1 MPILAGGPIGITA
14 LPSKKSQQTLQQRYN
29 QSYFSGLRGLS
40 ANDRAEWEKQYAREI
55 QGMDDVQKDNL
66 FRNTVFKNIFGNSD
80 NKEDQ
85 QIFNNRSS
93 LTKGERD
100 EYVAKKALSSD
111 LDARSAL
118 QESPT
123 SVWSFL
129 FDTDYRSALIDAKV
143 TGGDTMRQQAYS
155 YLENKSAQLYDT
167 YYNQLD
173 ALDSET
179 FGRYLKDFEALSGEV
194 SPMYKEY
201 NGTDKLSMST
211 EEKKQAL
218 ATYLANEAVGGSQ
231 FAAKALG
238 NYYQNTVA
246 NNQSFLEK
254 AWNSDAQFIDSAAGM
269 VIRAAGM
276 AGGAIGIGL
285 EDGESW
291 LENVID
297 NAVTRYGDRVATTN
311 SWSTSEQERLESLG
325 LSDNPILNTVE
336 QQNSLFSANTPFEL
350 FGQYGFTVASTILS
364 FGVSGAVNAAAKGAA
379 WLGKVAMGGKTLNAS
394 AKGAAFLRGV
404 INARSIGSILV
415 PGAIG
420 SVEGGMNAAMT
431 RQETIEG
438 LEADIQNRY
447 AAKVDADIDAYAKQH
462 NMSQEQVDY
471 LKSNPKARA
480 QFEGKYA
487 ADIEADKQAAKE
499 SATTA
504 MYYDFWT
511 NSVINGMVNAT
522 WQAGQQAPRVQNAL
536 RKIGI
541 GGNNSVGDAVDV
553 VRQGDRWVAQAKQMT
568 KGQAFKGRLK
578 EALSEGFEE
587 YKQDISS
594 AFGQAYAEDKM
605 QQYIDNKYGANPGA
619 TAAQNDFWQSFAAGI
634 QAAGNTAI
642 SFDAIKDGFYG
653 ALSTAMGGPNIG
665 MKQGANGNMTAK
677 GITWRSAFTPLFSNT
692 EVNAVNQQ
700 RERMAEHFNTYFSDE
715 SMQRAL
721 FNAGGTAEWLTQYQE
736 AIESNDEKA
745 ARDARV
751 GQMFSNIITLND
763 LEGTGYHEAVV
774 ANLQARANFNA
785 QNLQDPESEES
796 KAVDQFMASAQNRTQ
811 NISREEALQT
821 IQKNANEM
829 LDMMGMV
836 SKETKSIEKI
846 FGENIDQ
853 DVKASMVFNKVAI
866 EDYKKRIGQL
876 DEEIAQ
882 VTTEL
887 NSQEGAAPSSALSNK
902 GKRLIARFGSLSN
915 AVTELSK
922 LEEQKSELEQVV
934 REMSEEQKK
943 GTLPQEDQATLTM
956 AESYAR
962 ELDKNIKSIKSAQE
976 DYSFNAQHQ
985 AVERE
990 GITYNDPVDTTVLSA
1005 SEIMSLSASDR
1016 AFMLDPKHRDRY
1028 SQEQQA
1034 EIDKVNSVGTSIHQ
1048 DFTKKIA
1055 DRNRIERDYRAA
1067 MNSQFALMYSPK
1079 ALNRYVAKVKYQAQ
1093 QRMLQKK
1100 NEELLDIAT
1109 NGNYWQFSERLDDIY
1124 NRGDEAEIAAVEDM
1138 LTNQSYKGKWYDFP
1152 QEARDMF
1159 ERYSREN
1166 ERKAEIYDW
1175 AEKNG
1180 VFEENDPR
1188 ADVFAATLDYL
1199 SNSGVDVTD
1208 VEAGAE
1214 KLLDYDRAAAEDG
1227 EDTPLYFEQHLA
1239 RANEKAPIEGQV
1251 TGYNSIEETVQTYR
1265 DIMGRYNS
1273 EREQKDLNNEEI
1285 VPTETPTE
1293 ASEPAAIP
1301 DPTPAGPTIF
1311 DIGGS
1316 TPEAGHMTEDG
1327 EIVGNPTVSDMVKQ
1341 GEVETP
1347 AAPVET
1353 PVETTQSSS
1362 VIDTF
1367 IENSNEEVG
1376 KAAEVALRVAENTPS
1391 FTAEAKEQVR
1401 TLIEGLS
1408 ANSFDTVQEFADAI
1422 TARANALDSRAE
1434 SNETQVPDLL
1444 RHVVAKVLK
1453 SQSDKERID
1462 TPSPRVNAPVSP
1474 FFDKR
1479 RRAIRT
1485 QARKMNYQF
1494 IVGNPESGML
1504 TSMNIAYLRQSHPD
1518 TPIVRYYDKYG
1529 IEDALRDG
1537 VLTRDSEVMFITDDT
1552 LTEEVKSS
1560 MESKGLGYTENDL
1573 PIIAVVES
1581 STGPLTINVNGQ
1593 DKHFQPVSVMSA
1605 TGVEYSPGSKNMAPI
1620 RRLAA
1625 GNTGISLVKNTD
1637 GSPIV
1642 TKLFKPIVAATSFD
1656 SSRKGQEN
1664 NNVLDVGQN
1673 DLSEQEKGTP
1683 MGYQKAKRNFL
1694 KRLGIVK
1701 IGDNRKKLV
1710 FQQDKLNGGT
1720 QPIDI
1725 FTAPVQ
1731 KTQNRKGQTILQVR
1745 DNADELISFNSRT
1758 RRAAKTIAN
1767 FIETFSDEEMSFAR
1781 DSDGQVVPL
1790 GDTEKLLN
1798 SMANTLEGQIS
1809 NYMNVSSRSG
1819 WHYSITATDQVVDDK
1834 KVYSIDLVNDDN
1846 SIAPIHL
1853 TTVHQG
1859 MTEEANKAAQ
1869 HEFLKNLLTDENG
1882 EVRMANEKDSFI
1894 KWQVPFPEVE
1904 NAAKGNKAAKENL
1917 SDIYDD
1923 GILEVSPTNV
1933 SFNYIIQGIALQ
1945 NPFKGDGSS
1954 VYTTVA
1960 NPTNASPS
1968 SPVNEPV
1975 VVSNGQVVK
1984 GDTVIDSDTG
1994 TVVQGEAAPAT
2005 NPAAERA
2012 KEVVDKIINDS
2023 KSITLAD
2030 DGSSYIDSKGTRYAR
2045 VTSIIAADERAGER
2059 FDPNSPWT
2067 TPSTNI
2073 GTGFDEFVR
2082 DFFAGELD
2090 NITTSQITTQLWN
2103 HLQNIGLSVSG
2114 GREMQKFLKTHNLQ
2128 SVQQAIESPE
2138 VQKEMDE
2145 IKKRA
2150 IADGTFMKA
2159 PNGKKSNLIEKQW
2172 LQVRTKAFKDWF
2184 GDWENNP
2191 SEASK
2196 VVDKKTGEPLVVYHG
2211 SKSIL
2216 KVFDPSKSESRQ
2228 YLSQQI
2234 KPTNFFSSDETVADF
2249 FALTEEQSL
2258 ASQISKSISIVLDAF
2273 AGEDVDADTLD
2284 DEVWTDAARRTG
2296 KSKEFVKDFW
2306 ENKVPREYKMYDEFG
2321 TTRMEDP
2328 NINKYK
2334 YNVFLNMKSPII
2346 LDAKGERADRFIKA
2360 NKEVLNNNDEVIII
2374 NINETVG
2381 NKDTATDYL
2390 VRNPNQI
2397 KSATKNIG
2405 TFSRTNDDITTFTT
2419 PQGEVYGFVDKEGN
2433 VYLDETKISPEHPI
2447 HEYTHLW
2454 DRIVQQKNPKLWNR
2468 GIELMKKTTL
2478 WNEILDSEH
2487 YGKAWQQ
2494 LGINGE
2500 RLDNLIASEVHA
2512 RLTGTKGEALLKELA
2527 NKKGQSNIISK
2538 LKSWLLDTWKT
2549 LGETFGVWNKEDLDN
2564 LTLEDF
2570 NHLTIRDFVKGY
2582 NPVTNTFQ
2590 DKVSNNVVT
2599 ELSEKYPNATEESLQ
2614 KFREELVSL
2623 RNNFI
2628 SNGLTIVP
2636 RDVTV
2641 TGQIEVADNNGKIH
2655 TINVAGTLDLLA
2667 YDGKGNFFIF
2677 DMKTNHSGINQHKR
2691 EKYARQLSLY
2701 KEFLEKKY
2709 GVQVKSLNIIP
2720 IGVAYPTPAGWRDG
2734 TANYSV
2740 SSEKANQLLIDGK
2753 EYKGANPTLQD
2764 TIAVP
2769 YEPLRVVYD
2778 RLTPSEKEMLSG
2790 IEETLNEGT
2799 GVVEAPVEP
2808 VTPIEAQVAD
2818 SEDMPINS
2826 TLGVGVDMSIGNSLF
2841 KDGFTGG
2848 RSWDIGGRLTPIPH
2862 HLQWNNLTQEQRN
2875 GLEAKHISEEAWSQ
2889 MEDQE
2894 MEQELDCLKT
2904 Q

>member
-29 QSYFSGLRGLS
+29 QSYFSGLGGLS

-55 QGMDDVQKDNL
+55 QGMDDVQKDNY

-143 TGGDTMRQQAYS
+143 TGGDTMRRQAYS
-155 YLENKSAQLYDT
+155 YLENKSAQLYNT

-179 FGRYLKDFEALSGEV
+179 FGRYLKDFEALSGEI

-218 ATYLANEAVGGSQ
+218 ATYLANEAVGGGQ

-238 NYYQNTVA
+238 EHYQNAVA
-246 NNQSFLEK
+246 ENQTELEK
-254 AWNSDAQFIDSAAGM
+254 GWNMVQQFKDSAVGMFIRAVGM
-269 VIRAAGM
+269 V
-276 AGGAIGIGL
+276 GGALTIGK
-285 EDGESW
+285 EDGEGYW
-291 LENVID
+291 ENVID

-311 SWSTSEQERLESLG
+311 SYDMGLLWDKTRNIFGANIQERESEQERLEAAG
-325 LSDNPILNTVE
+325 MSDNPILNTVA
-336 QQNSLFSANTPFEL
+336 QQNSLVSANTPYEL
-350 FGQYGFTVASTILS
+350 IGQYGFTASSSLLS
-364 FGVSGAVNAAAKGAA
+364 FGGSAALQGFTKGAA
-379 WLGKVAMGGKTLNAS
+379 WLGKVAMGGKTLNATS
-394 AKGAAFLRGV
+394 KGMTFLRGV
-404 INARSIGSILV
+404 IKARNIGNILI
-415 PGAIG
+415 PGAVG
-420 SVEGGMNAAMT
+420 TVEGGMNAAMT
-431 RQETIEG
+431 KQETLKG
-438 LEADIQNRY
+438 LEKDIQARY
-447 AAKVDADIDAYAKQH
+447 AAKVDADIDAYARGN
-462 NMSQEQVDY
+462 NMSQEQADY
-471 LKSNPKARA
+471 LKSNPQARA

-487 ADIEADKQAAKE
+487 ANIEADMKAAEE
-499 SATTA
+499 SANTA
-504 MYYDFWT
+504 MYYDFMT
-511 NSVINGMVNAT
+511 NSVINGLVNST
-522 WQAGQQAPRVQNAL
+522 WKAGLEAPRVQNAL
-536 RKIGI
+536 RKVGL
-541 GGNNSVGDAVDV
+541 GGGETPVSSAVRA
-553 VRQGDRWVAQAKQMT
+553 VREGDRWVAQAKQMT
-568 KGQAFKGRLK
+568 KGQVIKGRLK
-578 EALSEGFEE
+578 EALGEGFEE
-587 YKQDISS
+587 YTQDISS

-619 TAAQNDFWQSFAAGI
+619 TASQNDFWQSFAAGI
-634 QAAGNTAI
+634 RAAGDTAI
-642 SFDAIKDGFYG
+642 SSDAIKSGLYG
-653 ALSTAMGGPNIG
+653 VLSTAMGGPNIG

-677 GITWRSAFTPLFSNT
+677 GITWRSAFTPLWNNK
-692 EVNAVNQQ
+692 ERDAINQQ

-721 FNAGGTAEWLTQYQE
+721 FNAGGTSEWLAQYQQ

-751 GQMFSNIITLND
+751 GEMFSNIITLND
-763 LEGTGYHEAVV
+763 LEGTGYYEAVM
-774 ANLQARANFNA
+774 ANLQARANFDA

-853 DVKASMVFNKVAI
+853 DVKASMVFNKVVI

-887 NSQEGAAPSSALSNK
+887 NSQEGATPNSALSNK

-934 REMSEEQKK
+934 REMSREQKK
-943 GTLPQEDQATLTM
+943 GNLPQEDQATLAM

-1138 LTNQSYKGKWYDFP
+1138 LTNQSYKGKWYDSP

-1166 ERKAEIYDW
+1166 ERKAEIYNW
-1175 AEKNG
+1175 AERNE

-1199 SNSGVDVTD
+1199 SNSGVDITD

-1273 EREQKDLNNEEI
+1273 EREQRDLNNEEI
-1285 VPTETPTE
+1285 IPTETPTE
-1293 ASEPAAIP
+1293 ASEPAVIP

-1353 PVETTQSSS
+1353 PVETTQPSS

-1391 FTAEAKEQVR
+1391 FTAEAKEQVK

-1504 TSMNIAYLRQSHPD
+1504 TSMNIAYLRQSRPD

-1529 IEDALRDG
+1529 IEDALRNE

-1552 LTEEVKSS
+1552 LTDEVKSS
-1560 MESKGLGYTENDL
+1560 MESKGLGYTKDDL

-1581 STGPLTINVNGQ
+1581 STGPITINVNGQ

-1701 IGDNRKKLV
+1701 EGDSKEKLV
-1710 FQQDKLNGGT
+1710 FQQDKLNWET
-1720 QPIDI
+1720 QPIYI
-1725 FTAPVQ
+1725 FITPVQ

-1745 DNADELISFNSRT
+1745 DNIDELINFNSRT
-1758 RRAAKTIAN
+1758 RRAAKDISD
-1767 FIETFSDEEMSFAR
+1767 FIRTFSDEEMSFTR

-1809 NYMNVSSRSG
+1809 NYLNVSSRSG
-1819 WHYSITATDQVVDDK
+1819 WHYSITATDQVADGK

-1894 KWQVPFPEVE
+1894 KWQVPFTEVE

-1945 NPFKGDGSS
+1945 KPFKGDGSP

-2012 KEVVDKIINDS
+2012 KEIVNRIVSDS
-2023 KSITLAD
+2023 KSIKLSD
-2030 DGSSYIDSKGTRYAR
+2030 DDSAYVDGNGTRYAR

-2059 FDPNSPWT
+2059 FDPNSPWV

-2082 DFFAGELD
+2082 DFFAGKLD
-2090 NITTSQITTQLWN
+2090 NITTSPIATQLWN

-2114 GREMQKFLKTHNLQ
+2114 SRGMQEFLRTHNLQ

-2145 IKKRA
+2145 IKKKA

-2159 PNGKKSNLIEKQW
+2159 PN
-2172 LQVRTKAFKDWF
+2172 
-2184 GDWENNP
+2184 
-2191 SEASK
+2191 
-2196 VVDKKTGEPLVVYHG
+2196 
-2211 SKSIL
+2211 
-2216 KVFDPSKSESRQ
+2216 
-2228 YLSQQI
+2228 
-2234 KPTNFFSSDETVADF
+2234 
-2249 FALTEEQSL
+2249 
-2258 ASQISKSISIVLDAF
+2258 
-2273 AGEDVDADTLD
+2273 
-2284 DEVWTDAARRTG
+2284 
-2296 KSKEFVKDFW
+2296 
-2306 ENKVPREYKMYDEFG
+2306 
-2321 TTRMEDP
+2321 
-2328 NINKYK
+2328 
-2334 YNVFLNMKSPII
+2334 
-2346 LDAKGERADRFIKA
+2346 
-2360 NKEVLNNNDEVIII
+2360 
-2374 NINETVG
+2374 
-2381 NKDTATDYL
+2381 
-2390 VRNPNQI
+2390 PNQI
-2397 KSATKNIG
+2397 KSATDNVG
-2405 TFSRTNDDITTFTT
+2405 TFSRTNNDITTYTT

-2454 DRIVQQKNPKLWNR
+2454 DRIVQQKNSKLWNR
-2468 GIELMKKTTL
+2468 GVELMKQTTL

-2628 SNGLTIVP
+2628 LNGLTIVP

-2677 DMKTNHSGINQHKR
+2677 DMKTNHSEINQHKR

-2720 IGVAYPTPAGWRDG
+2720 IGVSYPTPVGWKDG
-2734 TANYSV
+2734 TADYSV
-2740 SSEKANQLLIDGK
+2740 SPEKANQLLIDGK
-2753 EYKGANPTLQD
+2753 EYRGANPTLQD

-2769 YEPLRVVYD
+2769 YTPLRVVYD

-2790 IEETLNEGT
+2790 IEKTLNEGT

-2826 TLGVGVDMSIGNSLF
+2826 TLGVGVDMSVGDSLF
-2841 KDGFTGG
+2841 KDDFTGG
-2848 RSWDIGGRLTPIPH
+2848 MSWDIGGRLTPIPH

-2894 MEQELDCLKT
+2894 MEQELGCL
-2904 Q
+2904 

>member
-55 QGMDDVQKDNL
+55 QGMDDVQKDNY
-66 FRNTVFKNIFGNSD
+66 FRNTIFKNIFGNSD

-118 QESPT
+118 QKSPT

-155 YLENKSAQLYDT
+155 YLENKSAQLYNT

-179 FGRYLKDFEALSGEV
+179 FGRYLKDFEALSGEI

-231 FAAKALG
+231 FAAEALG

-254 AWNSDAQFIDSAAGM
+254 AWNSGAQFIDSAAGM

-276 AGGAIGIGL
+276 AGGAVGIGL
-285 EDGESW
+285 EDDESW

-350 FGQYGFTVASTILS
+350 FGQYGFTAASNILS
-364 FGVSGAVNAAAKGAA
+364 FGASGAVNAATKGAA
-379 WLGKVAMGGKTLNAS
+379 WLGKAAMGGKTLNAS

-462 NMSQEQVDY
+462 NMSQEQADY
-471 LKSNPKARA
+471 LKSRPESRA

-511 NSVINGMVNAT
+511 NSVINGIVNAT

-587 YKQDISS
+587 YTQDISS

-665 MKQGANGNMTAK
+665 MKQGANGNMVAK

-853 DVKASMVFNKVAI
+853 DVKASMVFNKVVI

-887 NSQEGAAPSSALSNK
+887 NSQEGAAPNSALSNK

-922 LEEQKSELEQVV
+922 LEEQKSELEQVI

-1175 AEKNG
+1175 AERNG

-1199 SNSGVDVTD
+1199 SNSGVDITD

-1285 VPTETPTE
+1285 IPTETPTE
-1293 ASEPAAIP
+1293 ASEPAVIP

-1353 PVETTQSSS
+1353 PVETTQPSS

-1391 FTAEAKEQVR
+1391 FTAEAKEQVK

-1453 SQSDKERID
+1453 SQSDEKRID
-1462 TPSPRVNAPVSP
+1462 TPSTPRNTPVSP

-1485 QARKMNYQF
+1485 QARRMNYQF
-1494 IVGNPESGML
+1494 ILGNPNSGMI

-1529 IEDALRDG
+1529 IEDALRNE

-1552 LTEEVKSS
+1552 LTDEVKSS

-1581 STGPLTINVNGQ
+1581 STGPITINVNGQ

-1656 SSRKGQEN
+1656 LSRKGQEN

-1673 DLSEQEKGTP
+1673 DLNEQERGTP
-1683 MGYQKAKRNFL
+1683 LGYQKAKRNFL
-1694 KRLGIVK
+1694 KRLDVVK
-1701 IGDNRKKLV
+1701 VEDSRKKIRKKIV
-1710 FQQDKLNGGT
+1710 FKQDKLNGEILH
-1720 QPIDI
+1720 IDI
-1725 FTAPVQ
+1725 YTAPVQ
-1731 KTQNRKGQTILQVR
+1731 KTQNKKGQSISQVR
-1745 DNADELISFNSRT
+1745 DDADKLINFNSRT

-1767 FIETFSDEEMSFAR
+1767 FIDTFSDEEMSFSR
-1781 DSDGQVVPL
+1781 DSNGQIVPL
-1790 GDTEKLLN
+1790 GDTERLLN
-1798 SMANTLEGQIS
+1798 SMASTIENQVS
-1809 NYMNVSSRSG
+1809 NYLYISSKSG
-1819 WHYSITATDQVVDDK
+1819 WHYSVTATDQVVDGK

-1859 MTEEANKAAQ
+1859 MTEEANKSAQ

-1882 EVRMANEKDSFI
+1882 EVRMDNKRDSLV
-1894 KWQVPFPEVE
+1894 KWQVPASEVE
-1904 NAAKGNKAAKENL
+1904 KANKGNKEAKDNL

-1945 NPFKGDGSS
+1945 NPFKGDGSP

-2012 KEVVDKIINDS
+2012 KEIVGKIVNDS

-2030 DGSSYIDSKGTRYAR
+2030 GGSCYIDSKGTRYAR

-2059 FDPNSPWT
+2059 FDPNSPWV

-2082 DFFAGELD
+2082 DFFAGTIDLEDIYDYESEEKEKEAL
-2090 NITTSQITTQLWN
+2090 
-2103 HLQNIGLSVSG
+2103 GL
-2114 GREMQKFLKTHNLQ
+2114 K
-2128 SVQQAIESPE
+2128 PE
-2138 VQKEMDE
+2138 QRLLVRGKHKEW
-2145 IKKRA
+2145 RV
-2150 IADGTFMKA
+2150 
-2159 PNGKKSNLIEKQW
+2159 NGKKL
-2172 LQVRTKAFKDWF
+2172 
-2184 GDWENNP
+2184 
-2191 SEASK
+2191 
-2196 VVDKKTGEPLVVYHG
+2196 
-2211 SKSIL
+2211 
-2216 KVFDPSKSESRQ
+2216 
-2228 YLSQQI
+2228 
-2234 KPTNFFSSDETVADF
+2234 
-2249 FALTEEQSL
+2249 
-2258 ASQISKSISIVLDAF
+2258 
-2273 AGEDVDADTLD
+2273 
-2284 DEVWTDAARRTG
+2284 
-2296 KSKEFVKDFW
+2296 
-2306 ENKVPREYKMYDEFG
+2306 
-2321 TTRMEDP
+2321 
-2328 NINKYK
+2328 
-2334 YNVFLNMKSPII
+2334 
-2346 LDAKGERADRFIKA
+2346 
-2360 NKEVLNNNDEVIII
+2360 
-2374 NINETVG
+2374 
-2381 NKDTATDYL
+2381 
-2390 VRNPNQI
+2390 
-2397 KSATKNIG
+2397 
-2405 TFSRTNDDITTFTT
+2405 
-2419 PQGEVYGFVDKEGN
+2419 
-2433 VYLDETKISPEHPI
+2433 
-2447 HEYTHLW
+2447 
-2454 DRIVQQKNPKLWNR
+2454 
-2468 GIELMKKTTL
+2468 
-2478 WNEILDSEH
+2478 
-2487 YGKAWQQ
+2487 
-2494 LGINGE
+2494 
-2500 RLDNLIASEVHA
+2500 SEV
-2512 RLTGTKGEALLKELA
+2512 
-2527 NKKGQSNIISK
+2527 
-2538 LKSWLLDTWKT
+2538 
-2549 LGETFGVWNKEDLDN
+2549 
-2564 LTLEDF
+2564 
-2570 NHLTIRDFVKGY
+2570 
-2582 NPVTNTFQ
+2582 
-2590 DKVSNNVVT
+2590 
-2599 ELSEKYPNATEESLQ
+2599 YPNADEYQLTEFANQLTIL
-2614 KFREELVSL
+2614 K
-2623 RNNFI
+2623 NNLEV
-2628 SNGLTIVP
+2628 NGLTVVP

-2677 DMKTNHSGINQHKR
+2677 DMKTNHSEINQHKR

-2720 IGVAYPTPAGWRDG
+2720 IGVSYPTPVGWKDG
-2734 TANYSV
+2734 TADYSV

-2753 EYKGANPTLQD
+2753 EYRGANPTLQD

-2769 YEPLRVVYD
+2769 YTPLRVVYD

-2790 IEETLNEGT
+2790 IEKTLNEGT

-2826 TLGVGVDMSIGNSLF
+2826 TLGVGVDMSVGDSLF
-2841 KDGFTGG
+2841 KDDFTGG
-2848 RSWDIGGRLTPIPH
+2848 MSWDIGGRLTPIPH

-2894 MEQELDCLKT
+2894 MEQELGCL
-2904 Q
+2904 

>member
-1 MPILAGGPIGITA
+1 MPSTSWGGDAYAVMDLVNQLSAWITGS
-14 LPSKKSQQTLQQRYN
+14 PSQKKAADEFSQWRADQYKPYVSPEQMMRRY
-29 QSYFSGLRGLS
+29 YFSGYNSMSDDDKKLFDTRYPEIDRLS
-40 ANDRAEWEKQYAREI
+40 PEK
-55 QGMDDVQKDNL
+55 KDNF
-66 FRNTVFKNIFGNSD
+66 FRNKMFTEVFKNSKNP
-80 NKEDQ
+80 EDQ
-85 QIFNNRSS
+85 EIWANRHS
-93 LTKGERD
+93 LTKRERD
-100 EYVAKKALSSD
+100 DLFAKKAIAEDVDGVSN
-111 LDARSAL
+111 L
-118 QESPT
+118 QESST
-123 SVWSFL
+123 SFWGVSL
-129 FDTDYRSALIDAKV
+129 DPRYAYNIGLAKGNIGSGTARRQATDY
-143 TGGDTMRQQAYS
+143 
-155 YLENKSAQLYDT
+155 LESRGREIYNK
-167 YYNQLD
+167 YYN
-173 ALDSET
+173 
-179 FGRYLKDFEALSGEV
+179 ALSSMDEASLTKQLNNLDNFSGQV
-194 SPMYKEY
+194 SNIYSNY
-201 NGTDKLSMST
+201 AGTDKLKLSNDD
-211 EEKKQAL
+211 KKSIL
-218 ATYLANEAVGGSQ
+218 AQYLANEAVGGSQ

-238 NYYQNTVA
+238 EYYQNTVA
-246 NNQSFLEK
+246 SNQSWLEK
-254 AWNSDAQFIDSAAGM
+254 AWNSGAQFIDSAAGM

-285 EDGESW
+285 EDDESW

-336 QQNSLFSANTPFEL
+336 QQNSLFSANTPLEL
-350 FGQYGFTVASTILS
+350 FGQYGFTAASTILS
-364 FGVSGAVNAAAKGAA
+364 FGASGAVNAATKGAA
-379 WLGKVAMGGKTLNAS
+379 WLGKAAMGGKTLNAS

-404 INARSIGSILV
+404 TKARNIGNLLV

-431 RQETIEG
+431 KQETLKG

-487 ADIEADKQAAKE
+487 ADIEADKQAAQE
-499 SATTA
+499 SANTA

-511 NSVINGMVNAT
+511 NSIINGIVNAT

-796 KAVDQFMASAQNRTQ
+796 KTVDQFMASAQNRTQ

-853 DVKASMVFNKVAI
+853 DVKASMVFNKVVI

-887 NSQEGAAPSSALSNK
+887 NSQEGATPNSALSNK

-934 REMSEEQKK
+934 REMSREQKK
-943 GTLPQEDQATLTM
+943 GTLLQEDQATLTM

-1175 AEKNG
+1175 AERNG

-1214 KLLDYDRAAAEDG
+1214 KLLDHDRAAAEDG

-1285 VPTETPTE
+1285 IPTETPTE
-1293 ASEPAAIP
+1293 ASEPAVIP

-1353 PVETTQSSS
+1353 PVETTQPSS

-1391 FTAEAKEQVR
+1391 FTAEAKEQVK

-1453 SQSDKERID
+1453 SQSDKEKID

-1537 VLTRDSEVMFITDDT
+1537 VLTRDSEVMFITDDA
-1552 LTEEVKSS
+1552 LTDEVKSS
-1560 MESKGLGYTENDL
+1560 MESKGLGYTKDDL

-1581 STGPLTINVNGQ
+1581 STGPITINVNGQ

-1605 TGVEYSPGSKNMAPI
+1605 TGVEHSPGSKNMTPI

-1694 KRLGIVK
+1694 KRLGTE
-1701 IGDNRKKLV
+1701 DNGETLV
-1710 FQQDKLNGGT
+1710 FHQDKLNGGT
-1720 QPIDI
+1720 QPIYI
-1725 FTAPVQ
+1725 FIVPVQ
-1731 KTQNRKGQTILQVR
+1731 RTQNRKGQTILQVR

-1758 RRAAKTIAN
+1758 RRAAKTISD
-1767 FIETFSDEEMSFAR
+1767 FIGTFSDEEMSFTR
-1781 DSDGQVVPL
+1781 DSNGRVVLL

-1798 SMANTLEGQIS
+1798 SIANTFGNQIS
-1809 NYMNVSSRSG
+1809 DYMNVSSKSG
-1819 WHYSITATDQVVDDK
+1819 WHYSITATDQVADGK
-1834 KVYSIDLVNDDN
+1834 RVYSIDLINDDD
-1846 SIAPIHL
+1846 SIASIHL

-1882 EVRMANEKDSFI
+1882 EVRMANEKDSFV
-1894 KWQVPFPEVE
+1894 KWQVPFTEVE

-1945 NPFKGDGSS
+1945 NPFKGDGSP

-1960 NPTNASPS
+1960 NPTNASPAA
-1968 SPVNEPV
+1968 PVNEPV

-2012 KEVVDKIINDS
+2012 KEIVGKIVNDS

-2030 DGSSYIDSKGTRYAR
+2030 DDSSYIDSKGTRYAR
-2045 VTSIIAADERAGER
+2045 VTSIIAADERAGRRFGYSKNAPNGKPSNLPDHLWEYVRTKEFKDWFGDWEKDPEHSSKVLDENGEPLIVYHGNRTGEHITSFKKEKLGTEHKER
-2059 FDPNSPWT
+2059 NIKGFWFITDKKIAKEEYALKPESIGKGKDYLQYGEVIPVFLNIRTPVKITQQGIKEEFDPRIGNYTTSTETTEDFFKRAEDTTTKNSDGYILTFIDSDNSTDDFKSKQTQLVVDSPDQIKIVNTESPWT
-2067 TPSTNI
+2067 RPSTNI

-2082 DFFAGELD
+2082 DFFAGKLD
-2090 NITTSQITTQLWN
+2090 NMTAEQL
-2103 HLQNIGLSVSG
+2103 
-2114 GREMQKFLKTHNLQ
+2114 
-2128 SVQQAIESPE
+2128 A
-2138 VQKEMDE
+2138 
-2145 IKKRA
+2145 
-2150 IADGTFMKA
+2150 
-2159 PNGKKSNLIEKQW
+2159 
-2172 LQVRTKAFKDWF
+2172 
-2184 GDWENNP
+2184 EN
-2191 SEASK
+2191 
-2196 VVDKKTGEPLVVYHG
+2196 
-2211 SKSIL
+2211 
-2216 KVFDPSKSESRQ
+2216 
-2228 YLSQQI
+2228 
-2234 KPTNFFSSDETVADF
+2234 
-2249 FALTEEQSL
+2249 
-2258 ASQISKSISIVLDAF
+2258 
-2273 AGEDVDADTLD
+2273 
-2284 DEVWTDAARRTG
+2284 
-2296 KSKEFVKDFW
+2296 
-2306 ENKVPREYKMYDEFG
+2306 
-2321 TTRMEDP
+2321 
-2328 NINKYK
+2328 
-2334 YNVFLNMKSPII
+2334 
-2346 LDAKGERADRFIKA
+2346 
-2360 NKEVLNNNDEVIII
+2360 
-2374 NINETVG
+2374 
-2381 NKDTATDYL
+2381 
-2390 VRNPNQI
+2390 
-2397 KSATKNIG
+2397 
-2405 TFSRTNDDITTFTT
+2405 
-2419 PQGEVYGFVDKEGN
+2419 
-2433 VYLDETKISPEHPI
+2433 
-2447 HEYTHLW
+2447 
-2454 DRIVQQKNPKLWNR
+2454 
-2468 GIELMKKTTL
+2468 
-2478 WNEILDSEH
+2478 
-2487 YGKAWQQ
+2487 
-2494 LGINGE
+2494 
-2500 RLDNLIASEVHA
+2500 
-2512 RLTGTKGEALLKELA
+2512 
-2527 NKKGQSNIISK
+2527 
-2538 LKSWLLDTWKT
+2538 
-2549 LGETFGVWNKEDLDN
+2549 
-2564 LTLEDF
+2564 
-2570 NHLTIRDFVKGY
+2570 
-2582 NPVTNTFQ
+2582 
-2590 DKVSNNVVT
+2590 
-2599 ELSEKYPNATEESLQ
+2599 YPNATKEALQ
-2614 KFREELVSL
+2614 EFKEQLMSL

-2677 DMKTNHSGINQHKR
+2677 DMKTNHSEINQHKR

-2720 IGVAYPTPAGWRDG
+2720 IGVSYPTPVGWKDG
-2734 TANYSV
+2734 TADYSV
-2740 SSEKANQLLIDGK
+2740 SPEKANQLLIDGK
-2753 EYKGANPTLQD
+2753 EYRGANPTLQD

-2769 YEPLRVVYD
+2769 YTPLRVVYD

-2790 IEETLNEGT
+2790 IEKTLNEGT

-2826 TLGVGVDMSIGNSLF
+2826 TLGVGVDMSVGDNLF
-2841 KDGFTGG
+2841 KDDFTGG
-2848 RSWDIGGRLTPIPH
+2848 MSWDIGGRLTPIPH

-2894 MEQELDCLKT
+2894 MEQELGCL
-2904 Q
+2904 

>member
-1 MPILAGGPIGITA
+1 MPILAGGPTGMFA
-14 LPSKKSQQTLQQRYN
+14 LPSEKSQQTLQQRYN
-29 QSYFSGLRGLS
+29 QSYFSGLTGLS
-40 ANDRAEWEKQYAREI
+40 ADDRAEWEKQYAREI
-55 QGMDDVQKDNL
+55 QGMDDVQKDNY
-66 FRNTVFKNIFGNSD
+66 FRNTVFMDIFGNS
-80 NKEDQ
+80 NSEEDQ
-85 QIFNNRSS
+85 QIFNSRSS
-93 LTKGERD
+93 LTKGQRD
-100 EYVAKKALSSD
+100 DYVAKKALASD
-111 LDARSAL
+111 LDARSDL
-118 QESPT
+118 QESST
-123 SVWSFL
+123 SVWKFL
-129 FDTDYRSALIDAKV
+129 FDPDYKYALIDAKL
-143 TGGDTMRQQAYS
+143 TGGDTMREQAFS

-167 YYNQLD
+167 YYNQLN

-179 FGRYLKDFEALSGEV
+179 LERYLTDLDSFSGEI

-211 EEKKQAL
+211 EERKQVL
-218 ATYLANEAVGGSQ
+218 ASYLANEAVGGGQ

-254 AWNSDAQFIDSAAGM
+254 TWNSGAQFIDSAAGM
-269 VIRAAGM
+269 IIRAAGM
-276 AGGAIGIGL
+276 IGGAVGIGL
-285 EDGESW
+285 EDDESW

-311 SWSTSEQERLESLG
+311 SWSPSEQERLESLG
-325 LSDNPILNTVE
+325 LSDNPIFNTVE

-350 FGQYGFTVASTILS
+350 FGQYGFTAASTILS
-364 FGVSGAVNAAAKGAA
+364 FGSSAAVNAATKGAA

-394 AKGAAFLRGV
+394 AKGVSFLRGV
-404 INARSIGSILV
+404 TKARNIGNLLV
-415 PGAIG
+415 PGAVG
-420 SVEGGMNAAMT
+420 TVEGGMNAAMT
-431 RQETIEG
+431 KQETLKG
-438 LEADIQNRY
+438 LETDIQNRY
-447 AAKVDADIDAYAKQH
+447 ASKVDADIDAYAREH
-462 NMSQEQVDY
+462 NMSQEQADY
-471 LKSNPKARA
+471 LKSNPEARA

-487 ADIEADKQAAKE
+487 ADMAADRQAAEE
-499 SATTA
+499 SANTA

-541 GGNNSVGDAVDV
+541 GGNNSVGDAVNIA
-553 VRQGDRWVAQAKQMT
+553 RQGDRWVAQARQMT

-578 EALSEGFEE
+578 EALGEGFEE
-587 YKQDISS
+587 YTQDISS

-619 TAAQNDFWQSFAAGI
+619 TAAQNDFWQSFAAGL

-642 SFDAIKDGFYG
+642 SFDAIKSGVYG

-692 EVNAVNQQ
+692 EINAVNQQ
-700 RERMAEHFNTYFSDE
+700 REKMAEHFNTYFSDE

-763 LEGTGYHEAVV
+763 LEGTGYHEAVM
-774 ANLQARANFNA
+774 ANLQARANFDA

-796 KAVDQFMASAQNRTQ
+796 KAVEQFMASAQNRTQ

-821 IQKNANEM
+821 IQRNANEM
-829 LDMMGMV
+829 LDMMDMV
-836 SKETKSIEKI
+836 SKETRSIEKI

-853 DVKASMVFNKVAI
+853 DVKASMVFNKVVI

-876 DEEIAQ
+876 DEEIAE

-887 NSQEGAAPSSALSNK
+887 NSQEDATPSSALNNK
-902 GKRLIARFGSLSN
+902 GRRLIARFGSLSN

-922 LEEQKSELEQVV
+922 LEEQKSELDQVV
-934 REMSEEQKK
+934 REMKREQKR
-943 GTLPQEDQATLTM
+943 GSLSQEDQATLAM

-962 ELDKNIKSIKSAQE
+962 ELDRNIKSIKSAQE

-985 AVERE
+985 AVERD
-990 GITYNDPVDTTVLSA
+990 GVTYNDPVDTTVLSA

-1055 DRNRIERDYRAA
+1055 DRNRVERDYRAA

-1079 ALNRYVAKVKYQAQ
+1079 ALNRYVAKVKHQAQ

-1166 ERKAEIYDW
+1166 ERKSEIYDW
-1175 AEKNG
+1175 AERNG

-1214 KLLDYDRAAAEDG
+1214 MLLDYDRDAAEDG
-1227 EDTPLYFEQHLA
+1227 EVNLYFEQHLA
-1239 RANEKAPIEGQV
+1239 RANEKAPIEGQI
-1251 TGYNSIEETVQTYR
+1251 TGYNSIEETIQTYR

-1273 EREQKDLNNEEI
+1273 EREQRDLNNEEV
-1285 VPTETPTE
+1285 VPTETPVE

-1301 DPTPAGPTIF
+1301 DPTPSGPTIF

-1316 TPEAGHMTEDG
+1316 TPEAGHITEDG
-1327 EIVGNPTVSDMVKQ
+1327 ERVGSPTVSDMVEQ

-1347 AAPVET
+1347 VTPVET
-1353 PVETTQSSS
+1353 PIEVTQPSS

-1376 KAAEVALRVAENTPS
+1376 KAAEVALRVAENAPS
-1391 FTAEAKEQVR
+1391 FTAEAKEQVKA
-1401 TLIEGLS
+1401 LIEGLS

-1422 TARANALDSRAE
+1422 TARANAMDGRAE
-1434 SNETQVPDLL
+1434 ANETQVPDLL

-1453 SQSDKERID
+1453 SQSDEKKID
-1462 TPSPRVNAPVSP
+1462 TPSPRVDAPVSP

-1494 IVGNPESGML
+1494 IVGNPESGMI

-1537 VLTRDSEVMFITDDT
+1537 VLTRDSEVMFITDDA
-1552 LTEEVKSS
+1552 LTDEVKSN
-1560 MESKGLGYTENDL
+1560 MESKGFGYTENDL

-1581 STGPLTINVNGQ
+1581 SNGPITINVDGQ

-1620 RRLAA
+1620 RSLAV
-1625 GNTGISLVKNTD
+1625 GNTGTSLVKNTD
-1637 GSPIV
+1637 GSPVV
-1642 TKLFKPIVAATSFD
+1642 TKLLKPIVAATSFD
-1656 SSRKGQEN
+1656 SSRRGQEN

-1673 DLSEQEKGTP
+1673 DLSEQDKGTP

-1701 IGDNRKKLV
+1701 VGDNRKKIV
-1710 FQQDKLNGGT
+1710 FHQDKLNGGT

-1725 FTAPVQ
+1725 FIAPVQ
-1731 KTQNRKGQTILQVR
+1731 RTQNKEGQTVSQVR
-1745 DNADELISFNSRT
+1745 DSVDGLINFNSRT

-1767 FIETFSDEEMSFAR
+1767 FIETFSDEEMSFTR
-1781 DSDGQVVPL
+1781 DSSGQVVPL

-1798 SMANTLEGQIS
+1798 SMANTIENQIS
-1809 NYMNVSSRSG
+1809 NYMNVPSKSG
-1819 WHYSITATDQVVDDK
+1819 WHYSVTATDQVADGK
-1834 KVYSIDLVNDDN
+1834 KVYSIDLVNDDG
-1846 SIAPIHL
+1846 SITPIHL
-1853 TTVHQG
+1853 TTVYQG
-1859 MTEEANKAAQ
+1859 MTEEASKAAQ
-1869 HEFLKNLLTDENG
+1869 HEFLKNLLTDESG
-1882 EVRMANEKDSFI
+1882 EVRMANERDSFI
-1894 KWQVPFPEVE
+1894 KWQVPFSDVE
-1904 NAAKGNKAAKENL
+1904 RAAEGDNAAKKNL

-1923 GILEVSPTNV
+1923 GFLEVSPTNV

-1945 NPFKGDGSS
+1945 SPFKSDGSP

-1960 NPTNASPS
+1960 NPTNASPA

-1975 VVSNGQVVK
+1975 VVPNGQVVR

-1994 TVVQGEAAPAT
+1994 TVVQGESAPAA

-2012 KEVVDKIINDS
+2012 KEIVDRIVDDS

-2030 DGSSYIDSKGTRYAR
+2030 DGSGYVDSKGTRYAR
-2045 VTSIIAADERAGER
+2045 VTSIIAADEEAGER
-2059 FDPNSPWT
+2059 FDPNSPWV

-2073 GTGFDEFVR
+2073 GTGIDEFVR
-2082 DFFAGELD
+2082 DFFAG
-2090 NITTSQITTQLWN
+2090 
-2103 HLQNIGLSVSG
+2103 V
-2114 GREMQKFLKTHNLQ
+2114 
-2128 SVQQAIESPE
+2128 
-2138 VQKEMDE
+2138 
-2145 IKKRA
+2145 
-2150 IADGTFMKA
+2150 
-2159 PNGKKSNLIEKQW
+2159 
-2172 LQVRTKAFKDWF
+2172 
-2184 GDWENNP
+2184 
-2191 SEASK
+2191 
-2196 VVDKKTGEPLVVYHG
+2196 
-2211 SKSIL
+2211 
-2216 KVFDPSKSESRQ
+2216 
-2228 YLSQQI
+2228 
-2234 KPTNFFSSDETVADF
+2234 
-2249 FALTEEQSL
+2249 
-2258 ASQISKSISIVLDAF
+2258 
-2273 AGEDVDADTLD
+2273 
-2284 DEVWTDAARRTG
+2284 
-2296 KSKEFVKDFW
+2296 
-2306 ENKVPREYKMYDEFG
+2306 
-2321 TTRMEDP
+2321 
-2328 NINKYK
+2328 
-2334 YNVFLNMKSPII
+2334 
-2346 LDAKGERADRFIKA
+2346 
-2360 NKEVLNNNDEVIII
+2360 
-2374 NINETVG
+2374 
-2381 NKDTATDYL
+2381 ATD
-2390 VRNPNQI
+2390 
-2397 KSATKNIG
+2397 
-2405 TFSRTNDDITTFTT
+2405 FS
-2419 PQGEVYGFVDKEGN
+2419 
-2433 VYLDETKISPEHPI
+2433 
-2447 HEYTHLW
+2447 
-2454 DRIVQQKNPKLWNR
+2454 
-2468 GIELMKKTTL
+2468 
-2478 WNEILDSEH
+2478 
-2487 YGKAWQQ
+2487 
-2494 LGINGE
+2494 
-2500 RLDNLIASEVHA
+2500 
-2512 RLTGTKGEALLKELA
+2512 
-2527 NKKGQSNIISK
+2527 
-2538 LKSWLLDTWKT
+2538 
-2549 LGETFGVWNKEDLDN
+2549 
-2564 LTLEDF
+2564 
-2570 NHLTIRDFVKGY
+2570 
-2582 NPVTNTFQ
+2582 
-2590 DKVSNNVVT
+2590 
-2599 ELSEKYPNATEESLQ
+2599 KYPNATPEALQ
-2614 KFREELVSL
+2614 KFAEQLTVL
-2623 RNNFI
+2623 KNNLEV
-2628 SNGLTIVP
+2628 NGLTVVP

-2641 TGQIEVADNNGKIH
+2641 TGQVEVADSNGKVH
-2655 TINVAGTLDLLA
+2655 TINVAGTLDILA
-2667 YDGKGNFFIF
+2667 YDGKGNFYIF
-2677 DMKTNHSGINQHKR
+2677 DMKTNRSGIDQHKR

-2701 KEFLEKKY
+2701 KDFLERKY
-2709 GVQVKSLNIIP
+2709 GVQVKALNIIP
-2720 IGVAYPTPAGWRDG
+2720 IGVSYPAPAGWRNG
-2734 TANYSV
+2734 TADYSV
-2740 SSEKANQLLIDGK
+2740 SPEKDNQLLIDGR
-2753 EYKGANPTLQD
+2753 EYTEANPVLQE

-2769 YEPLRVVYD
+2769 YKPLRIVYD
-2778 RLTPSEKEMLSG
+2778 RLTDAEKAMVSG

-2818 SEDMPINS
+2818 SVDMTVDP
-2826 TLGVGVDMSIGNSLF
+2826 TLGIAVDMSIGEGLF
-2841 KDGFTGG
+2841 EDDFTGG
-2848 RSWDIGGRLTPIPH
+2848 MGWDLGGRLTPIPH
-2862 HLQWNNLTQEQRN
+2862 HLQWNNLTQEQRD
-2875 GLEAKHISEEAWSQ
+2875 GLAAKHIDEVSWSQ

-2894 MEQELDCLKT
+2894 MEQELGCL
-2904 Q
+2904 

>member
-55 QGMDDVQKDNL
+55 QGMDDVQKDNY

-111 LDARSAL
+111 LDARSDL
-118 QESPT
+118 QESPA

-129 FDTDYRSALIDAKV
+129 FDPDYRSTLIDAKV
-143 TGGDTMRQQAYS
+143 TGGDTIRQQAYS

-179 FGRYLKDFEALSGEV
+179 FGRYLKDFEALSGEI

-218 ATYLANEAVGGSQ
+218 ATYLANEAAGGGQ

-254 AWNSDAQFIDSAAGM
+254 AWNSGAQFIDSAAGM

-276 AGGAIGIGL
+276 AGGAVGIGL
-285 EDGESW
+285 EDDESW

-325 LSDNPILNTVE
+325 LSDNPILNTAE
-336 QQNSLFSANTPFEL
+336 QQNSLFSANTPLEL
-350 FGQYGFTVASTILS
+350 FGQYGFTAASTILS
-364 FGVSGAVNAAAKGAA
+364 FGVSGAVNAVTKGAA
-379 WLGKVAMGGKTLNAS
+379 WLGKAAMGGKTLNAS

-511 NSVINGMVNAT
+511 NSIINGMVNAT

-796 KAVDQFMASAQNRTQ
+796 KAVGQFMASAQNRTQ

-853 DVKASMVFNKVAI
+853 DVKASMVFNKVVI

-887 NSQEGAAPSSALSNK
+887 NSQEGATPNSALSNK

-934 REMSEEQKK
+934 REMSREQKK

-1175 AEKNG
+1175 AERNG

-1199 SNSGVDVTD
+1199 SNSGVDITD

-1285 VPTETPTE
+1285 IPTETPTE
-1293 ASEPAAIP
+1293 ASEPAVIP

-1353 PVETTQSSS
+1353 PVETTQPSS

-1422 TARANALDSRAE
+1422 TARANALDSKAE

-1453 SQSDKERID
+1453 SQSDEEKIA
-1462 TPSPRVNAPVSP
+1462 TPSSRVNAPVSP

-1529 IEDALRDG
+1529 IEGALRDG
-1537 VLTRDSEVMFITDDT
+1537 VLTRDSEVMFITDDA
-1552 LTEEVKSS
+1552 LTDEVESS
-1560 MESKGLGYTENDL
+1560 MESKGLGYTKDDL

-1581 STGPLTINVNGQ
+1581 STGPITINVNGQ

-1683 MGYQKAKRNFL
+1683 LGYQKAKRNFL
-1694 KRLGIVK
+1694 KRLGVVK
-1701 IGDNRKKLV
+1701 VGDNRKKIV

-1725 FTAPVQ
+1725 FIALVQ
-1731 KTQNRKGQTILQVR
+1731 KTQNKKGKTVSQVR
-1745 DNADELISFNSRT
+1745 DSADELINFNSRT

-1767 FIETFSDEEMSFAR
+1767 FIENFSDEEMSFTR
-1781 DSDGQVVPL
+1781 DSNGQVVPL

-1798 SMANTLEGQIS
+1798 SMASTIENQVS
-1809 NYMNVSSRSG
+1809 NYMNVPSKSG
-1819 WHYSITATDQVVDDK
+1819 WHYSITATDQVADGK
-1834 KVYSIDLVNDDN
+1834 RVYSIDLINDND
-1846 SIAPIHL
+1846 SIASIHL

-1859 MTEEANKAAQ
+1859 MTEETNKAAQ

-1894 KWQVPFPEVE
+1894 KWQVLFTEVE

-1945 NPFKGDGSS
+1945 NPFKGDGSP

-1975 VVSNGQVVK
+1975 VVPNGQVVRD
-1984 GDTVIDSDTG
+1984 GTVIDSDTG
-1994 TVVQGEAAPAT
+1994 AVVQGEAAPAI

-2012 KEVVDKIINDS
+2012 KETVDKIVSDS
-2023 KSITLAD
+2023 KSIKLSD
-2030 DGSSYIDSKGTRYAR
+2030 DDSAYVDEKGTRYAR
-2045 VTSIIAADERAGER
+2045 VTSIIAAAEGAGER
-2059 FDPNSPWT
+2059 FDPNSPWVV
-2067 TPSTNI
+2067 PSTNI

-2082 DFFAGELD
+2082 DFFAGKLD
-2090 NITTSQITTQLWN
+2090 NMTS
-2103 HLQNIGLSVSG
+2103 
-2114 GREMQKFLKTHNLQ
+2114 
-2128 SVQQAIESPE
+2128 
-2138 VQKEMDE
+2138 
-2145 IKKRA
+2145 
-2150 IADGTFMKA
+2150 
-2159 PNGKKSNLIEKQW
+2159 
-2172 LQVRTKAFKDWF
+2172 
-2184 GDWENNP
+2184 
-2191 SEASK
+2191 
-2196 VVDKKTGEPLVVYHG
+2196 
-2211 SKSIL
+2211 
-2216 KVFDPSKSESRQ
+2216 
-2228 YLSQQI
+2228 
-2234 KPTNFFSSDETVADF
+2234 
-2249 FALTEEQSL
+2249 EQ
-2258 ASQISKSISIVLDAF
+2258 
-2273 AGEDVDADTLD
+2273 
-2284 DEVWTDAARRTG
+2284 
-2296 KSKEFVKDFW
+2296 
-2306 ENKVPREYKMYDEFG
+2306 
-2321 TTRMEDP
+2321 
-2328 NINKYK
+2328 
-2334 YNVFLNMKSPII
+2334 
-2346 LDAKGERADRFIKA
+2346 
-2360 NKEVLNNNDEVIII
+2360 
-2374 NINETVG
+2374 
-2381 NKDTATDYL
+2381 
-2390 VRNPNQI
+2390 
-2397 KSATKNIG
+2397 
-2405 TFSRTNDDITTFTT
+2405 
-2419 PQGEVYGFVDKEGN
+2419 
-2433 VYLDETKISPEHPI
+2433 
-2447 HEYTHLW
+2447 
-2454 DRIVQQKNPKLWNR
+2454 
-2468 GIELMKKTTL
+2468 
-2478 WNEILDSEH
+2478 
-2487 YGKAWQQ
+2487 
-2494 LGINGE
+2494 
-2500 RLDNLIASEVHA
+2500 
-2512 RLTGTKGEALLKELA
+2512 
-2527 NKKGQSNIISK
+2527 
-2538 LKSWLLDTWKT
+2538 
-2549 LGETFGVWNKEDLDN
+2549 
-2564 LTLEDF
+2564 
-2570 NHLTIRDFVKGY
+2570 
-2582 NPVTNTFQ
+2582 
-2590 DKVSNNVVT
+2590 
-2599 ELSEKYPNATEESLQ
+2599 LSENYPNATKEALQ
-2614 KFREELVSL
+2614 KFKEQLMGL

-2628 SNGLTIVP
+2628 SKGLTIVP

-2720 IGVAYPTPAGWRDG
+2720 IGVSYPTPVGWKDG
-2734 TANYSV
+2734 TADYSV
-2740 SSEKANQLLIDGK
+2740 SPEKANQLLIDGK
-2753 EYKGANPTLQD
+2753 EYRGANPILQD

-2769 YEPLRVVYD
+2769 YTPLRVVYD

-2826 TLGVGVDMSIGNSLF
+2826 TLGVGVDMSIGDSLF
-2841 KDGFTGG
+2841 KDDFTGG
-2848 RSWDIGGRLTPIPH
+2848 MSWDIGGRLTPIPH
-2862 HLQWNNLTQEQRN
+2862 HLQWNNLTQEQRK
-2875 GLEAKHISEEAWSQ
+2875 GLEAKHISEGAWSQ

-2894 MEQELDCLKT
+2894 MEQELGCL
-2904 Q
+2904 

>member
-1 MPILAGGPIGITA
+1 MSILTGNPFRITNI
-14 LPSKKSQQTLQQRYN
+14 LPSEKALQTLQQRYN
-29 QSYFSGLRGLS
+29 QSYFSGLSGLS
-40 ANDRAEWEKQYAREI
+40 AKDRAEWEKQYAREI
-55 QGMDDVQKDNL
+55 QGMNDVQKDNL

-85 QIFNNRSS
+85 QIFNSRKS

-100 EYVAKKALSSD
+100 EYVAKKAMSSD

-118 QESPT
+118 QESPI
-123 SVWSFL
+123 SAWDFL
-129 FDTDYRSALIDAKV
+129 FDPDYRYALIDAKM
-143 TGGDTMRQQAYS
+143 TGRDTMKQQAYS
-155 YLENKSAQLYDT
+155 YLKNKSALLYNT
-167 YYNQLD
+167 YYNQLG
-173 ALDSET
+173 ALDAET
-179 FGRYLKDFEALSGEV
+179 RERYLKDFDSLSREV

-211 EEKKQAL
+211 EGKMQAL
-218 ATYLANEAVGGSQ
+218 ATYLADEAVGGGQ

-246 NNQSFLEK
+246 NNQSSLEK
-254 AWNSDAQFIDSAAGM
+254 AWNSGAQFIDSAAGM
-269 VIRAAGM
+269 AIRAAGM
-276 AGGAIGIGL
+276 VGGAVGIGL

-311 SWSTSEQERLESLG
+311 SWSISEQERLESLG

-350 FGQYGFTVASTILS
+350 FGQYGFTAASTILS
-364 FGVSGAVNAAAKGAA
+364 FGASSAVNAITKGAA
-379 WLGKVAMGGKTLNAS
+379 WLGKAAMGGKTLNAS

-404 INARSIGSILV
+404 IGARNIGNLLV

-420 SVEGGMNAAMT
+420 TVEGGMNAAMT
-431 RQETIEG
+431 KQETLKG

-487 ADIEADKQAAKE
+487 ADIEADKQAAQE
-499 SATTA
+499 SANTA

-511 NSVINGMVNAT
+511 NSIINGMINAT

-677 GITWRSAFTPLFSNT
+677 GVTWRSAFTPLFSNT

-774 ANLQARANFNA
+774 ANLQARANFDVR
-785 QNLQDPESEES
+785 NLQDPESEES

-829 LDMMGMV
+829 LDMMNMV
-836 SKETKSIEKI
+836 SKETKSIEKT

-853 DVKASMVFNKVAI
+853 DVKASMVFNKVVI

-876 DEEIAQ
+876 DEETAQ

-887 NSQEGAAPSSALSNK
+887 NSQEGATPSSALSNK
-902 GKRLIARFGSLSN
+902 GRRLIARFGSLSN
-915 AVTELSK
+915 AITELSK
-922 LEEQKSELEQVV
+922 LEEHKSELDQVV
-934 REMSEEQKK
+934 REMRGEQKK
-943 GTLPQEDQATLTM
+943 GTLPQEDQATLAM
-956 AESYAR
+956 AESYVR
-962 ELDKNIKSIKSAQE
+962 ELDRNIKSIKSAQE

-985 AVERE
+985 AVERD

-1055 DRNRIERDYRAA
+1055 DRNRIERDYRVA

-1214 KLLDYDRAAAEDG
+1214 ELLDYDRAAAEDG

-1251 TGYNSIEETVQTYR
+1251 TGYNSIEETIQTYR

-1273 EREQKDLNNEEI
+1273 EREQRDLNNEEI
-1285 VPTETPTE
+1285 IPTETPTE

-1316 TPEAGHMTEDG
+1316 TPEAGHITEDG

-1391 FTAEAKEQVR
+1391 FTAEAKEQVK

-1453 SQSDKERID
+1453 TQSDKERID
-1462 TPSPRVNAPVSP
+1462 TPSPRVNAPISP

-1504 TSMNIAYLRQSHPD
+1504 TSMNIAYLRQSYPD

-1560 MESKGLGYTENDL
+1560 MESKGLGYTKDDL

-1581 STGPLTINVNGQ
+1581 STGPITINVNGQ

-1625 GNTGISLVKNTD
+1625 GNTGTSLVKNTD

-1725 FTAPVQ
+1725 FIAPVQ

-1745 DNADELISFNSRT
+1745 DNADKLISFNSRT
-1758 RRAAKTIAN
+1758 RRAAKTIAD
-1767 FIETFSDEEMSFAR
+1767 FIETFSDEEMSFTR
-1781 DSDGQVVPL
+1781 DSDNQVVLL
-1790 GDTEKLLN
+1790 GNTEKLLN
-1798 SMANTLEGQIS
+1798 SMANTFEGQIS
-1809 NYMNVSSRSG
+1809 NYLNVSSRSG
-1819 WHYSITATDQVVDDK
+1819 WHYSITATDQVADGK
-1834 KVYSIDLVNDDN
+1834 KVYSIDLVSDDN

-1882 EVRMANEKDSFI
+1882 EVRMANEKDSFV
-1894 KWQVPFPEVE
+1894 KWHVPFPDVE
-1904 NAAKGNKAAKENL
+1904 KAAEGNKVAKENL

-1923 GILEVSPTNV
+1923 GFLEVSATNV

-1945 NPFKGDGSS
+1945 NPFKGDGSPIH
-1954 VYTTVA
+1954 TTVA

-2012 KEVVDKIINDS
+2012 KEIVDKIVNDS
-2023 KSITLAD
+2023 KSITLSD
-2030 DGSSYIDSKGTRYAR
+2030 DGSCYIDSKGTRYAR
-2045 VTSIIAADERAGER
+2045 VTSIIAAAEGAGER
-2059 FDPNSPWT
+2059 FDPNSSWI

-2082 DFFAGELD
+2082 DFFAGKLD
-2090 NITTSQITTQLWN
+2090 NITTSPIATQLWN
-2103 HLQNIGLSVSG
+2103 HLKNIGLSVSG
-2114 GREMQKFLKTHNLQ
+2114 SRGMQEFLRTHNLQ

-2150 IADGTFMKA
+2150 VADGTFMKA
-2159 PNGKKSNLIEKQW
+2159 PNGKPTNLTERQW

-2184 GDWENNP
+2184 GDWQNSPEN
-2191 SEASK
+2191 ASK
-2196 VVDKKTGEPLVVYHG
+2196 VVDKNGEPLVVYHG
-2211 SKSIL
+2211 GSNT
-2216 KVFDPSKSESRQ
+2216 KVFNTKGGQFGAGIKKGDIGTYFTPSEKSARNYEEIYAYKSGEKWLTLNELADNGE
-2228 YLSQQI
+2228 LSEEII
-2234 KPTNFFSSDETVADF
+2234 KSLDEA
-2249 FALTEEQSL
+2249 
-2258 ASQISKSISIVLDAF
+2258 
-2273 AGEDVDADTLD
+2273 
-2284 DEVWTDAARRTG
+2284 
-2296 KSKEFVKDFW
+2296 W
-2306 ENKVPREYKMYDEFG
+2306 ENEKPN
-2321 TTRMEDP
+2321 TRAF
-2328 NINKYK
+2328 
-2334 YNVFLNMKSPII
+2334 FLNIRNPKTTNYIG
-2346 LDAKGERADRFIKA
+2346 DNTKGFNREDNNIDK
-2360 NKEVLNNNDEVIII
+2360 NNDGQFI
-2374 NINETVG
+2374 NINSSKPKEYV
-2381 NKDTATDYL
+2381 AFS
-2390 VRNPNQI
+2390 PNQI
-2397 KSATKNIG
+2397 KSATDIVG
-2405 TFSRTNDDITTFTT
+2405 TFSRTYNDVTTFTT

-2433 VYLDETKISPEHPI
+2433 IYLDETKISPEHPI

-2468 GIELMKKTTL
+2468 GVELMKQTTL
-2478 WNEILDSEH
+2478 WNEILNSEH
-2487 YGKAWQQ
+2487 YGKTWQK
-2494 LGINGE
+2494 LGISGE

-2512 RLTGTKGEALLKELA
+2512 RLTGTEGEALLDKLA

-2538 LKSWLLDTWKT
+2538 LKDWLLDTWKT
-2549 LGETFGVWNKEDLDN
+2549 LGETFGVWNKKDLDN

-2570 NHLTIRDFVKGY
+2570 NHLTIRDFAKGY
-2582 NPVTNTFQ
+2582 NPVNNTFK
-2590 DKVSNNVVT
+2590 DTVSNNAIT
-2599 ELSEKYPNATEESLQ
+2599 ELSEKYPNATEEALQ
-2614 KFREELVSL
+2614 KFREQLMSL

-2677 DMKTNHSGINQHKR
+2677 DMKTNRSGINQHKR

-2720 IGVAYPTPAGWRDG
+2720 IGVSYPTPVGWKDG

-2764 TIAVP
+2764 TVAVP
-2769 YEPLRVVYD
+2769 YTPLRVVYD

-2808 VTPIEAQVAD
+2808 VTPIEVQVAD
-2818 SEDMPINS
+2818 PVDMAVDT
-2826 TLGVGVDMSIGNSLF
+2826 TLGVEVDMSIGDSLF
-2841 KDGFTGG
+2841 EDDFTGG
-2848 RSWDIGGRLTPIPH
+2848 IGWDLGKRLTPIPH
-2862 HLQWNNLTQEQRN
+2862 HLQWNNLTQEQRD
-2875 GLEAKHISEEAWSQ
+2875 GLAAKHIDEVSWSQ
-2889 MEDQE
+2889 KEDQE
-2894 MEQELDCLKT
+2894 MEQELGCLKT
-2904 Q
+2904 

>member
-14 LPSKKSQQTLQQRYN
+14 LPSRKSQQTLQQRYN

-118 QESPT
+118 QKSPI

-179 FGRYLKDFEALSGEV
+179 FGRYLKDFEALSGEI

-218 ATYLANEAVGGSQ
+218 ATYLANEAVGGGQ
-231 FAAKALG
+231 FAAEALG
-238 NYYQNTVA
+238 DYYQNTVA

-254 AWNSDAQFIDSAAGM
+254 AWNSGAQFIDSAAGM

-276 AGGAIGIGL
+276 AGGVIGIGL

-350 FGQYGFTVASTILS
+350 FGQYGFTAASTILS
-364 FGVSGAVNAAAKGAA
+364 FGASGAVNAATKGAA
-379 WLGKVAMGGKTLNAS
+379 WLGKTAMGGKTLNAS

-677 GITWRSAFTPLFSNT
+677 GVTWRSAFTPLFSNT
-692 EVNAVNQQ
+692 GVNAVNQQ

-915 AVTELSK
+915 AVAELSK

-1048 DFTKKIA
+1048 DFTKKIT

-1109 NGNYWQFSERLDDIY
+1109 NGNYWQFSERLDDVY

-1251 TGYNSIEETVQTYR
+1251 TGYNSIEETIQTYR

-1273 EREQKDLNNEEI
+1273 EREQRDLNNEEI
-1285 VPTETPTE
+1285 IPIETPTE

-1316 TPEAGHMTEDG
+1316 TPEAGHITEDG
-1327 EIVGNPTVSDMVKQ
+1327 ERVGNPTVSDMVKQ

-1353 PVETTQSSS
+1353 PVETTQPSS

-1391 FTAEAKEQVR
+1391 FTAEAKEQVK

-1444 RHVVAKVLK
+1444 RHIVAKVLK
-1453 SQSDKERID
+1453 SQSDEEKID
-1462 TPSPRVNAPVSP
+1462 TPSPRVNIPVSP

-1560 MESKGLGYTENDL
+1560 MESKGLGYTKDDL

-1581 STGPLTINVNGQ
+1581 STGPITINVNGQ

-1625 GNTGISLVKNTD
+1625 GNTGTSLVKNTD

-1745 DNADELISFNSRT
+1745 DNADKLISFNSRT
-1758 RRAAKTIAN
+1758 RRAAKTIAD
-1767 FIETFSDEEMSFAR
+1767 FIETFSDEEMSFTR
-1781 DSDGQVVPL
+1781 DSDGQVVLL
-1790 GDTEKLLN
+1790 GNTEKLLN
-1798 SMANTLEGQIS
+1798 SMANTFEGQIS
-1809 NYMNVSSRSG
+1809 NYLNVSSRSG
-1819 WHYSITATDQVVDDK
+1819 WHYSITATDQVVDGK

-1853 TTVHQG
+1853 TTLHQG

-1882 EVRMANEKDSFI
+1882 EVRMANEKDSFV
-1894 KWQVPFPEVE
+1894 KWHVPFPDVE
-1904 NAAKGNKAAKENL
+1904 KAAKGNKKAKENL

-1923 GILEVSPTNV
+1923 GFLEVSATNV

-1945 NPFKGDGSS
+1945 NPFKGDGSPI
-1954 VYTTVA
+1954 YTTVA

-1975 VVSNGQVVK
+1975 VISNGQVVK

-1994 TVVQGEAAPAT
+1994 TVVQGEAASAT

-2012 KEVVDKIINDS
+2012 KEIVDKIVNDS
-2023 KSITLAD
+2023 KSITLSN
-2030 DGSSYIDSKGTRYAR
+2030 DGSCYIDSKGTRYAR
-2045 VTSIIAADERAGER
+2045 VTSIIAAAEGAGER
-2059 FDPNSPWT
+2059 FDPNSPWV

-2082 DFFAGELD
+2082 DFFAGKLD
-2090 NITTSQITTQLWN
+2090 NMTAEQL
-2103 HLQNIGLSVSG
+2103 
-2114 GREMQKFLKTHNLQ
+2114 
-2128 SVQQAIESPE
+2128 A
-2138 VQKEMDE
+2138 
-2145 IKKRA
+2145 
-2150 IADGTFMKA
+2150 
-2159 PNGKKSNLIEKQW
+2159 
-2172 LQVRTKAFKDWF
+2172 
-2184 GDWENNP
+2184 EN
-2191 SEASK
+2191 
-2196 VVDKKTGEPLVVYHG
+2196 
-2211 SKSIL
+2211 
-2216 KVFDPSKSESRQ
+2216 
-2228 YLSQQI
+2228 
-2234 KPTNFFSSDETVADF
+2234 
-2249 FALTEEQSL
+2249 
-2258 ASQISKSISIVLDAF
+2258 
-2273 AGEDVDADTLD
+2273 
-2284 DEVWTDAARRTG
+2284 
-2296 KSKEFVKDFW
+2296 
-2306 ENKVPREYKMYDEFG
+2306 
-2321 TTRMEDP
+2321 
-2328 NINKYK
+2328 
-2334 YNVFLNMKSPII
+2334 
-2346 LDAKGERADRFIKA
+2346 
-2360 NKEVLNNNDEVIII
+2360 
-2374 NINETVG
+2374 
-2381 NKDTATDYL
+2381 
-2390 VRNPNQI
+2390 
-2397 KSATKNIG
+2397 
-2405 TFSRTNDDITTFTT
+2405 
-2419 PQGEVYGFVDKEGN
+2419 
-2433 VYLDETKISPEHPI
+2433 
-2447 HEYTHLW
+2447 
-2454 DRIVQQKNPKLWNR
+2454 
-2468 GIELMKKTTL
+2468 
-2478 WNEILDSEH
+2478 
-2487 YGKAWQQ
+2487 
-2494 LGINGE
+2494 
-2500 RLDNLIASEVHA
+2500 
-2512 RLTGTKGEALLKELA
+2512 
-2527 NKKGQSNIISK
+2527 
-2538 LKSWLLDTWKT
+2538 
-2549 LGETFGVWNKEDLDN
+2549 
-2564 LTLEDF
+2564 
-2570 NHLTIRDFVKGY
+2570 
-2582 NPVTNTFQ
+2582 
-2590 DKVSNNVVT
+2590 
-2599 ELSEKYPNATEESLQ
+2599 YPNATKEALQ
-2614 KFREELVSL
+2614 KFKEQLTSL

-2720 IGVAYPTPAGWRDG
+2720 IGVSYPTPVGWKDG
-2734 TANYSV
+2734 TADYSV

-2753 EYKGANPTLQD
+2753 EYRGANPTLQD

-2769 YEPLRVVYD
+2769 YTPLRVVYD

-2818 SEDMPINS
+2818 SVDMAVDT
-2826 TLGVGVDMSIGNSLF
+2826 TLGVEVDMSIGDSLF
-2841 KDGFTGG
+2841 EDDFTGG
-2848 RSWDIGGRLTPIPH
+2848 IGWDLGKRLTPIPH
-2862 HLQWNNLTQEQRN
+2862 HLQWNNLTQEQRD
-2875 GLEAKHISEEAWSQ
+2875 GLAAKHIDEVSWSQ
-2889 MEDQE
+2889 KEDQE
-2894 MEQELDCLKT
+2894 MEQELGCL
-2904 Q
+2904 

>member
-66 FRNTVFKNIFGNSD
+66 FRNTIFKNIFGNSD

-100 EYVAKKALSSD
+100 EYVARKALSSD

-129 FDTDYRSALIDAKV
+129 FDPDYRSTLIDAKV

-155 YLENKSAQLYDT
+155 YLENKAAQLYDT

-179 FGRYLKDFEALSGEV
+179 FGRYLKDFEALSGEI

-218 ATYLANEAVGGSQ
+218 ATYLANEAVGGGQ

-254 AWNSDAQFIDSAAGM
+254 TWNSGAQFIDSAAGM

-285 EDGESW
+285 EDDESW

-350 FGQYGFTVASTILS
+350 FGQYGFTTASTILS
-364 FGVSGAVNAAAKGAA
+364 FGASGAVNAATKGAA
-379 WLGKVAMGGKTLNAS
+379 WLGKAAMGGKTLNAS

-447 AAKVDADIDAYAKQH
+447 AAKVDADIDAYAKQN

-511 NSVINGMVNAT
+511 NSVINGIVNAT

-751 GQMFSNIITLND
+751 GEMFSNIITLND

-836 SKETKSIEKI
+836 SKETKSIEKM

-853 DVKASMVFNKVAI
+853 DVKASMVFNKVVI

-887 NSQEGAAPSSALSNK
+887 NSQEGTTPNSALSNK

-934 REMSEEQKK
+934 REMSREQKK

-956 AESYAR
+956 AESYTR

-1079 ALNRYVAKVKYQAQ
+1079 ALNRYVAKIKYQAQ

-1175 AEKNG
+1175 AERNG

-1199 SNSGVDVTD
+1199 SNSGVDITD

-1251 TGYNSIEETVQTYR
+1251 TGYNSIEETIQTYR
-1265 DIMGRYNS
+1265 DIIGRYNS
-1273 EREQKDLNNEEI
+1273 EIEQRDLNNEEI
-1285 VPTETPTE
+1285 IPTETPTE
-1293 ASEPAAIP
+1293 ASEPAVIP

-1353 PVETTQSSS
+1353 PVETTQPSS

-1391 FTAEAKEQVR
+1391 FTAEAKEQVK

-1504 TSMNIAYLRQSHPD
+1504 TSMNIAYLRQSRPD

-1529 IEDALRDG
+1529 IEGALRNE

-1552 LTEEVKSS
+1552 LTDEVKSS

-1581 STGPLTINVNGQ
+1581 STGPITINVNGQ

-1673 DLSEQEKGTP
+1673 DLSEQERGTP
-1683 MGYQKAKRNFL
+1683 LGYQKAKRNFL
-1694 KRLGIVK
+1694 KRLDVVEVEE
-1701 IGDNRKKLV
+1701 DNKKRKKIV

-1725 FTAPVQ
+1725 FIAPVQ
-1731 KTQNRKGQTILQVR
+1731 KTQNKEGKTVSQVR
-1745 DNADELISFNSRT
+1745 DSADELINFNSRT

-1767 FIETFSDEEMSFAR
+1767 FIEDFSDEEMSFTR
-1781 DSDGQVVPL
+1781 DSNGQVVPL
-1790 GDTEKLLN
+1790 GDTERLLN
-1798 SMANTLEGQIS
+1798 SIASTIENKVN
-1809 NYMNVSSRSG
+1809 NYLYVSPGSG
-1819 WHYSITATDQVVDDK
+1819 WHYSITATDQVADGK

-1894 KWQVPFPEVE
+1894 KWQVPAPDVE

-1945 NPFKGDGSS
+1945 NPFKGDGSP

-1975 VVSNGQVVK
+1975 VVPNGQVVK

-2012 KEVVDKIINDS
+2012 KEIVGKIVNDS

-2030 DGSSYIDSKGTRYAR
+2030 DKSCYIDSKGTRYAR

-2059 FDPNSPWT
+2059 FDPNSPWVV
-2067 TPSTNI
+2067 PSTNI

-2082 DFFAGELD
+2082 DFFAGTIDLEDIYDYESEEKEKEAL
-2090 NITTSQITTQLWN
+2090 
-2103 HLQNIGLSVSG
+2103 GL
-2114 GREMQKFLKTHNLQ
+2114 K
-2128 SVQQAIESPE
+2128 PE
-2138 VQKEMDE
+2138 QRLLVRGKHKEW
-2145 IKKRA
+2145 RV
-2150 IADGTFMKA
+2150 
-2159 PNGKKSNLIEKQW
+2159 NGKKL
-2172 LQVRTKAFKDWF
+2172 
-2184 GDWENNP
+2184 
-2191 SEASK
+2191 
-2196 VVDKKTGEPLVVYHG
+2196 
-2211 SKSIL
+2211 
-2216 KVFDPSKSESRQ
+2216 
-2228 YLSQQI
+2228 
-2234 KPTNFFSSDETVADF
+2234 
-2249 FALTEEQSL
+2249 
-2258 ASQISKSISIVLDAF
+2258 
-2273 AGEDVDADTLD
+2273 
-2284 DEVWTDAARRTG
+2284 
-2296 KSKEFVKDFW
+2296 
-2306 ENKVPREYKMYDEFG
+2306 
-2321 TTRMEDP
+2321 
-2328 NINKYK
+2328 
-2334 YNVFLNMKSPII
+2334 
-2346 LDAKGERADRFIKA
+2346 
-2360 NKEVLNNNDEVIII
+2360 
-2374 NINETVG
+2374 
-2381 NKDTATDYL
+2381 
-2390 VRNPNQI
+2390 
-2397 KSATKNIG
+2397 
-2405 TFSRTNDDITTFTT
+2405 
-2419 PQGEVYGFVDKEGN
+2419 
-2433 VYLDETKISPEHPI
+2433 
-2447 HEYTHLW
+2447 
-2454 DRIVQQKNPKLWNR
+2454 
-2468 GIELMKKTTL
+2468 
-2478 WNEILDSEH
+2478 
-2487 YGKAWQQ
+2487 
-2494 LGINGE
+2494 
-2500 RLDNLIASEVHA
+2500 SEV
-2512 RLTGTKGEALLKELA
+2512 
-2527 NKKGQSNIISK
+2527 
-2538 LKSWLLDTWKT
+2538 
-2549 LGETFGVWNKEDLDN
+2549 
-2564 LTLEDF
+2564 
-2570 NHLTIRDFVKGY
+2570 
-2582 NPVTNTFQ
+2582 
-2590 DKVSNNVVT
+2590 
-2599 ELSEKYPNATEESLQ
+2599 YPNADEYQLTEFANQLTILKNNLE
-2614 KFREELVSL
+2614 VS
-2623 RNNFI
+2623 
-2628 SNGLTIVP
+2628 GLTVVP

-2677 DMKTNHSGINQHKR
+2677 DMKTNHSEINQHKR

-2720 IGVAYPTPAGWRDG
+2720 IGVSYPTPVGWKDG
-2734 TANYSV
+2734 TADYSV
-2740 SSEKANQLLIDGK
+2740 SPEKANQLLIDGK

-2769 YEPLRVVYD
+2769 YTPLRVVYD

-2826 TLGVGVDMSIGNSLF
+2826 TLGVGVDMSIGDSLF
-2841 KDGFTGG
+2841 KDDFTGG
-2848 RSWDIGGRLTPIPH
+2848 MSWDIGGRLTPIPH

-2894 MEQELDCLKT
+2894 MEQELGCL
-2904 Q
+2904 

>member
-1 MPILAGGPIGITA
+1 MPSTSWGGDAYATMDLINQLSAWITGS
-14 LPSKKSQQTLQQRYN
+14 PSQKKAADEFSQWRADQYKPYASPEQMMRRY
-29 QSYFSGLRGLS
+29 YFSGYNSMSDDDKKSFDTRYPEIGRLS
-40 ANDRAEWEKQYAREI
+40 PEK
-55 QGMDDVQKDNL
+55 KDNF
-66 FRNTVFKNIFGNSD
+66 FRNKMFTEVFKNSKNP
-80 NKEDQ
+80 EDQ
-85 QIFNNRSS
+85 EIWANRHS
-93 LTKGERD
+93 LTKRERD
-100 EYVAKKALSSD
+100 DLFAKKAIAEDVDGVSN
-111 LDARSAL
+111 L
-118 QESPT
+118 QESST
-123 SVWSFL
+123 SFWGVSL
-129 FDTDYRSALIDAKV
+129 DPRYAYNIGLAKGNIGSG
-143 TGGDTMRQQAYS
+143 TARRQAMD
-155 YLENKSAQLYDT
+155 YLESRGREIYNQ
-167 YYNQLD
+167 YYN
-173 ALDSET
+173 
-179 FGRYLKDFEALSGEV
+179 ALSSMDEAALTEQLNNFDVFSGQV
-194 SPMYKEY
+194 SNMYANYK
-201 NGTDKLSMST
+201 GTDKLNLT
-211 EEKKQAL
+211 ADDKKSIL
-218 ATYLANEAVGGSQ
+218 AQYLANEAVGGSQ

-238 NYYQNTVA
+238 EYYQNAVA
-246 NNQSFLEK
+246 ENQTELEK
-254 AWNSDAQFIDSAAGM
+254 GWNMVQQFKDSAVGM
-269 VIRAAGM
+269 FIRAAGM
-276 AGGAIGIGL
+276 VGGALTIGK
-285 EDGESW
+285 EDGEGYW
-291 LENVID
+291 ENVID

-311 SWSTSEQERLESLG
+311 SYSTSEQERLEAAG
-325 LSDNPILNTVE
+325 MSDNPILNTVD
-336 QQNSLFSANTPFEL
+336 QQNSLVSANTPYEL
-350 FGQYGFTVASTILS
+350 IGQYGFTAASTLLS
-364 FGVSGAVNAAAKGAA
+364 FGGSAALQGLTKGAA
-379 WLGKVAMGGKTLNAS
+379 WLGKVAMGGKTLNATS
-394 AKGAAFLRGV
+394 KGMTFLRGV
-404 INARSIGSILV
+404 IKARNIGNVLI
-415 PGAIG
+415 PGAVG
-420 SVEGGMNAAMT
+420 TVEGGMNAAMT
-431 RQETIEG
+431 KQETLKG
-438 LEADIQNRY
+438 LEQDVNNRFTQTLDGAIVGGSGLEQGVQGEEDIDRAIIGSGVENCQ
-447 AAKVDADIDAYAKQH
+447 AVLDAVFGAGKVDASKYTSAQVAELVKQRYR
-462 NMSQEQVDY
+462 DDR
-471 LKSNPKARA
+471 RA
-480 QFEGKYA
+480 AE
-487 ADIEADKQAAKE
+487 E
-499 SATTA
+499 SANTA
-504 MYYDFWT
+504 MYYDFMT
-511 NSVINGMVNAT
+511 NSVINGLVNST
-522 WQAGQQAPRVQNAL
+522 WKAGLEAPRVQNAL
-536 RKIGI
+536 RKVGL
-541 GGNNSVGDAVDV
+541 GGGETPVSSAVRA
-553 VRQGDRWVAQAKQMT
+553 VREGDRWVAQAKQMT
-568 KGQAFKGRLK
+568 KGQVIKGRLK
-578 EALSEGFEE
+578 EALGEGFEE
-587 YKQDISS
+587 YTQDISS

-619 TAAQNDFWQSFAAGI
+619 TASQNDFWQSFAAGI
-634 QAAGNTAI
+634 RAAGDTAI
-642 SFDAIKDGFYG
+642 SSDAIKSGLYG
-653 ALSTAMGGPNIG
+653 VLSTAMGGPNIG
-665 MKQGANGNMTAK
+665 MKQGANGNMVAK
-677 GITWRSAFTPLFSNT
+677 GITWRSAFTPLWNNK
-692 EVNAVNQQ
+692 ERDAINQQ

-721 FNAGGTAEWLTQYQE
+721 FNAAGTSEWLAQYQQ

-751 GQMFSNIITLND
+751 GEMFSNIITLND

-853 DVKASMVFNKVAI
+853 DVKASMVFNKVVI
-866 EDYKKRIGQL
+866 EDYKKRINQL

-887 NSQEGAAPSSALSNK
+887 NSQEGATPNSALSNK

-934 REMSEEQKK
+934 REMSREQKK

-1159 ERYSREN
+1159 ERYSKEN

-1175 AEKNG
+1175 AERNG

-1199 SNSGVDVTD
+1199 SNSGVDITD

-1251 TGYNSIEETVQTYR
+1251 TGYNSIEETIQTYR

-1273 EREQKDLNNEEI
+1273 EREQRDLNNEEI
-1285 VPTETPTE
+1285 IPTETPTE
-1293 ASEPAAIP
+1293 ASEPAVIP

-1353 PVETTQSSS
+1353 PVETTQPSS

-1391 FTAEAKEQVR
+1391 FTAEAKEQVK

-1462 TPSPRVNAPVSP
+1462 TPSTRVNAPVSP

-1552 LTEEVKSS
+1552 LTDEVKSS
-1560 MESKGLGYTENDL
+1560 MESKGLGYTKDDL

-1581 STGPLTINVNGQ
+1581 STGPITINVNGQ

-1701 IGDNRKKLV
+1701 EGDSKEKLV
-1710 FQQDKLNGGT
+1710 FQQDKLNWET
-1720 QPIDI
+1720 QPIYI
-1725 FTAPVQ
+1725 FITPVQ

-1745 DNADELISFNSRT
+1745 DNIDELINFNSRT
-1758 RRAAKTIAN
+1758 RRAAKDISD
-1767 FIETFSDEEMSFAR
+1767 FIRTFSDEEMSFTR
-1781 DSDGQVVPL
+1781 DSDGQVVLL

-1809 NYMNVSSRSG
+1809 NYLNVSSRSG
-1819 WHYSITATDQVVDDK
+1819 WHYSITATDQVADGK
-1834 KVYSIDLVNDDN
+1834 KVYSIDLINDD
-1846 SIAPIHL
+1846 SSVAPIHL

-1894 KWQVPFPEVE
+1894 KWQVPFTEVE

-1945 NPFKGDGSS
+1945 KPFKGDGSP

-1968 SPVNEPV
+1968 SPINEPV

-1994 TVVQGEAAPAT
+1994 AVIQGEAAPAI

-2012 KEVVDKIINDS
+2012 KEIVDKIVNDS

-2045 VTSIIAADERAGER
+2045 VTSVISADERAGER
-2059 FDPNSPWT
+2059 FNPNSPWV

-2082 DFFAGELD
+2082 DFFAGKLD
-2090 NITTSQITTQLWN
+2090 NMTAEQL
-2103 HLQNIGLSVSG
+2103 
-2114 GREMQKFLKTHNLQ
+2114 
-2128 SVQQAIESPE
+2128 A
-2138 VQKEMDE
+2138 
-2145 IKKRA
+2145 
-2150 IADGTFMKA
+2150 
-2159 PNGKKSNLIEKQW
+2159 
-2172 LQVRTKAFKDWF
+2172 
-2184 GDWENNP
+2184 EN
-2191 SEASK
+2191 
-2196 VVDKKTGEPLVVYHG
+2196 
-2211 SKSIL
+2211 
-2216 KVFDPSKSESRQ
+2216 
-2228 YLSQQI
+2228 
-2234 KPTNFFSSDETVADF
+2234 
-2249 FALTEEQSL
+2249 
-2258 ASQISKSISIVLDAF
+2258 
-2273 AGEDVDADTLD
+2273 
-2284 DEVWTDAARRTG
+2284 
-2296 KSKEFVKDFW
+2296 
-2306 ENKVPREYKMYDEFG
+2306 
-2321 TTRMEDP
+2321 
-2328 NINKYK
+2328 
-2334 YNVFLNMKSPII
+2334 
-2346 LDAKGERADRFIKA
+2346 
-2360 NKEVLNNNDEVIII
+2360 
-2374 NINETVG
+2374 
-2381 NKDTATDYL
+2381 
-2390 VRNPNQI
+2390 
-2397 KSATKNIG
+2397 
-2405 TFSRTNDDITTFTT
+2405 
-2419 PQGEVYGFVDKEGN
+2419 
-2433 VYLDETKISPEHPI
+2433 
-2447 HEYTHLW
+2447 
-2454 DRIVQQKNPKLWNR
+2454 
-2468 GIELMKKTTL
+2468 
-2478 WNEILDSEH
+2478 
-2487 YGKAWQQ
+2487 
-2494 LGINGE
+2494 
-2500 RLDNLIASEVHA
+2500 
-2512 RLTGTKGEALLKELA
+2512 
-2527 NKKGQSNIISK
+2527 
-2538 LKSWLLDTWKT
+2538 
-2549 LGETFGVWNKEDLDN
+2549 
-2564 LTLEDF
+2564 
-2570 NHLTIRDFVKGY
+2570 
-2582 NPVTNTFQ
+2582 
-2590 DKVSNNVVT
+2590 
-2599 ELSEKYPNATEESLQ
+2599 YPNATKEALQ
-2614 KFREELVSL
+2614 EFKEQLMSL

-2720 IGVAYPTPAGWRDG
+2720 IGVSYPTPVGWKDG
-2734 TANYSV
+2734 TADYSV
-2740 SSEKANQLLIDGK
+2740 SPEKANQLLIDGK
-2753 EYKGANPTLQD
+2753 EYRGANPTLQD

-2769 YEPLRVVYD
+2769 YTPLRVVYD

-2790 IEETLNEGT
+2790 IEKTLNEGT

-2826 TLGVGVDMSIGNSLF
+2826 TLGVGVDMSIGDSLF
-2841 KDGFTGG
+2841 KDDFTGG
-2848 RSWDIGGRLTPIPH
+2848 MSWDIGGRLTPIPH

-2894 MEQELDCLKT
+2894 MEQELGCL
-2904 Q
+2904 

>member
-1 MPILAGGPIGITA
+1 MPSTSWGGDAYATMDLINQLSAWITGS
-14 LPSKKSQQTLQQRYN
+14 PSQKKAADEFSQWRADQYKPYVSPEQMMRRY
-29 QSYFSGLRGLS
+29 YFSGYNSMSDDDKKSFDTRYPEIGRLS
-40 ANDRAEWEKQYAREI
+40 PEK
-55 QGMDDVQKDNL
+55 KDNF
-66 FRNTVFKNIFGNSD
+66 FRNKMFTEVFKNSKNP
-80 NKEDQ
+80 EDQ
-85 QIFNNRSS
+85 EIWANRHS
-93 LTKGERD
+93 LTKRD
-100 EYVAKKALSSD
+100 RDDLFAKKAIAEDVDGVSN
-111 LDARSAL
+111 L
-118 QESPT
+118 QESST
-123 SVWSFL
+123 SFWGVSL
-129 FDTDYRSALIDAKV
+129 DPRYAYNIGLAKGNIGSG
-143 TGGDTMRQQAYS
+143 TARRQAMD
-155 YLENKSAQLYDT
+155 YLESRGREIYNQ
-167 YYNQLD
+167 YYN
-173 ALDSET
+173 
-179 FGRYLKDFEALSGEV
+179 ALSSIDEASLTKQLNNLDNLSGQV
-194 SPMYKEY
+194 SNIYSNY
-201 NGTDKLSMST
+201 AGTDKLKLSNDD
-211 EEKKQAL
+211 KKSIL
-218 ATYLANEAVGGSQ
+218 AQYLANEAVGGSQ

-238 NYYQNTVA
+238 EYYQNTVA
-246 NNQSFLEK
+246 SNQSWLEK
-254 AWNSDAQFIDSAAGM
+254 AWNSGAQFIDSAAGM

-276 AGGAIGIGL
+276 AGGAVGIGL

-350 FGQYGFTVASTILS
+350 FGQYGFTAASTILS
-364 FGVSGAVNAAAKGAA
+364 FGASGAVNAATKGAA
-379 WLGKVAMGGKTLNAS
+379 WLGKTAMGGKTLNAS

-404 INARSIGSILV
+404 IGARNIGNLLV

-420 SVEGGMNAAMT
+420 TVEGGMNAAMT
-431 RQETIEG
+431 KQETLKG
-438 LEADIQNRY
+438 LETDIQNRY

-836 SKETKSIEKI
+836 SRETKSIEKI

-922 LEEQKSELEQVV
+922 LEEHKSELEQVV
-934 REMSEEQKK
+934 REMREGQKK
-943 GTLPQEDQATLTM
+943 GTLPQEDQATLAM
-956 AESYAR
+956 AESYVR
-962 ELDKNIKSIKSAQE
+962 ELDRNIKSIKSAQE

-985 AVERE
+985 AVERD

-1055 DRNRIERDYRAA
+1055 DRNRIERDYRVA

-1079 ALNRYVAKVKYQAQ
+1079 ALNRYVVKVKYQAQ

-1353 PVETTQSSS
+1353 PVETTQPSS

-1376 KAAEVALRVAENTPS
+1376 KAAEVALRVAENTSS

-1444 RHVVAKVLK
+1444 RHVVAKILK

-1494 IVGNPESGML
+1494 IVGNPESGMI

-1537 VLTRDSEVMFITDDT
+1537 VLTRNSEVMFITDDT

-1581 STGPLTINVNGQ
+1581 STGPITINVNGQ

-1683 MGYQKAKRNFL
+1683 MGYQKAKKNFL

-1725 FTAPVQ
+1725 FIAPVQ

-1834 KVYSIDLVNDDN
+1834 KVYSIDLVNDD
-1846 SIAPIHL
+1846 SSVAPIHL

-1859 MTEEANKAAQ
+1859 MTEEASKAAQ

-1923 GILEVSPTNV
+1923 GFLEVSPTNV
-1933 SFNYIIQGIALQ
+1933 SFNYIIQGITLQ
-1945 NPFKGDGSS
+1945 NPFKGDGSP

-2012 KEVVDKIINDS
+2012 KEIADKIVNDS
-2023 KSITLAD
+2023 KSITLSN
-2030 DGSSYIDSKGTRYAR
+2030 DGSCYIDSKGTRYAR
-2045 VTSIIAADERAGER
+2045 VTSIIAAAEGAGER
-2059 FDPNSPWT
+2059 FDPNSPWV

-2082 DFFAGELD
+2082 DFFAGKLD
-2090 NITTSQITTQLWN
+2090 NMTAEQL
-2103 HLQNIGLSVSG
+2103 
-2114 GREMQKFLKTHNLQ
+2114 
-2128 SVQQAIESPE
+2128 A
-2138 VQKEMDE
+2138 
-2145 IKKRA
+2145 
-2150 IADGTFMKA
+2150 
-2159 PNGKKSNLIEKQW
+2159 
-2172 LQVRTKAFKDWF
+2172 
-2184 GDWENNP
+2184 EN
-2191 SEASK
+2191 
-2196 VVDKKTGEPLVVYHG
+2196 
-2211 SKSIL
+2211 
-2216 KVFDPSKSESRQ
+2216 
-2228 YLSQQI
+2228 
-2234 KPTNFFSSDETVADF
+2234 
-2249 FALTEEQSL
+2249 
-2258 ASQISKSISIVLDAF
+2258 
-2273 AGEDVDADTLD
+2273 
-2284 DEVWTDAARRTG
+2284 
-2296 KSKEFVKDFW
+2296 
-2306 ENKVPREYKMYDEFG
+2306 
-2321 TTRMEDP
+2321 
-2328 NINKYK
+2328 
-2334 YNVFLNMKSPII
+2334 
-2346 LDAKGERADRFIKA
+2346 
-2360 NKEVLNNNDEVIII
+2360 
-2374 NINETVG
+2374 
-2381 NKDTATDYL
+2381 
-2390 VRNPNQI
+2390 
-2397 KSATKNIG
+2397 
-2405 TFSRTNDDITTFTT
+2405 
-2419 PQGEVYGFVDKEGN
+2419 
-2433 VYLDETKISPEHPI
+2433 
-2447 HEYTHLW
+2447 
-2454 DRIVQQKNPKLWNR
+2454 
-2468 GIELMKKTTL
+2468 
-2478 WNEILDSEH
+2478 
-2487 YGKAWQQ
+2487 
-2494 LGINGE
+2494 
-2500 RLDNLIASEVHA
+2500 
-2512 RLTGTKGEALLKELA
+2512 
-2527 NKKGQSNIISK
+2527 
-2538 LKSWLLDTWKT
+2538 
-2549 LGETFGVWNKEDLDN
+2549 
-2564 LTLEDF
+2564 
-2570 NHLTIRDFVKGY
+2570 
-2582 NPVTNTFQ
+2582 
-2590 DKVSNNVVT
+2590 
-2599 ELSEKYPNATEESLQ
+2599 YPNATKEALQ
-2614 KFREELVSL
+2614 EFKEQLMCL

-2720 IGVAYPTPAGWRDG
+2720 IGVSYPTPVGWKDG
-2734 TANYSV
+2734 TADYSV

-2753 EYKGANPTLQD
+2753 EYRGANPTLQD

-2769 YEPLRVVYD
+2769 YTPLRVVYD

-2799 GVVEAPVEP
+2799 GVVESPTEP

-2826 TLGVGVDMSIGNSLF
+2826 TLGVGVDMSIGDSLF
-2841 KDGFTGG
+2841 KDDFTGG
-2848 RSWDIGGRLTPIPH
+2848 MSWDIGGRLTPIPH

-2894 MEQELDCLKT
+2894 MEQELGCL
-2904 Q
+2904 

>member
-55 QGMDDVQKDNL
+55 QGMDDVQKDNF

-155 YLENKSAQLYDT
+155 YLENKAAQLYNT
-167 YYNQLD
+167 YYNQLG
-173 ALDSET
+173 ALDAET
-179 FGRYLKDFEALSGEV
+179 RERYLKDFDSLSREA
-194 SPMYKEY
+194 SPTYKEY

-218 ATYLANEAVGGSQ
+218 ATYLANEAVGGGQ

-254 AWNSDAQFIDSAAGM
+254 AWNSGAQFIDSAAGM

-350 FGQYGFTVASTILS
+350 FGQYGFTAASTLLS
-364 FGVSGAVNAAAKGAA
+364 FGASGAVNAITKGAA
-379 WLGKVAMGGKTLNAS
+379 WLGKAAMGGKTLNAS

-404 INARSIGSILV
+404 INARSIGNILV

-447 AAKVDADIDAYAKQH
+447 AAKVDADIDAYAREH
-462 NMSQEQVDY
+462 NMSQEQADY
-471 LKSNPKARA
+471 LKSRPESRA

-487 ADIEADKQAAKE
+487 ADIEADKQAAQE
-499 SATTA
+499 SANTA

-511 NSVINGMVNAT
+511 NSIINGMVNAT

-853 DVKASMVFNKVAI
+853 DVKASMVFNKVVI

-887 NSQEGAAPSSALSNK
+887 NSQEGATPNSALSNK

-934 REMSEEQKK
+934 REMSREQKK

-1175 AEKNG
+1175 AERNE

-1199 SNSGVDVTD
+1199 SNSGVDITD

-1285 VPTETPTE
+1285 IPTETPTE
-1293 ASEPAAIP
+1293 ASEPAVIP

-1353 PVETTQSSS
+1353 PVETTQPSS

-1376 KAAEVALRVAENTPS
+1376 KAAEVALRVSENTPS
-1391 FTAEAKEQVR
+1391 FTAEAKEQVK

-1422 TARANALDSRAE
+1422 TARANALDSKAE

-1462 TPSPRVNAPVSP
+1462 TLSPRVNAPVSP

-1494 IVGNPESGML
+1494 IVGNPESGMI
-1504 TSMNIAYLRQSHPD
+1504 TSMNIAYLRQSRPD
-1518 TPIVRYYDKYG
+1518 SPIVQYYDKYG

-1560 MESKGLGYTENDL
+1560 MESKGLGYTKDDL

-1581 STGPLTINVNGQ
+1581 STGPITINVNGQ

-1656 SSRKGQEN
+1656 PSRKGQEN

-1694 KRLGIVK
+1694 KRLDIVK
-1701 IGDNRKKLV
+1701 TGDNRKKLV
-1710 FQQDKLNGGT
+1710 FQQDKLNWET

-1725 FTAPVQ
+1725 FTTPVQ

-1758 RRAAKTIAN
+1758 RRAAKTISD
-1767 FIETFSDEEMSFAR
+1767 FIGTFSDEEMSFTR
-1781 DSDGQVVPL
+1781 DSNGRVVLL

-1798 SMANTLEGQIS
+1798 SIANTFGNQIS
-1809 NYMNVSSRSG
+1809 DYMNVSSKSG

-1834 KVYSIDLVNDDN
+1834 KVYSIDLVNDDD

-1859 MTEEANKAAQ
+1859 MTEEASKAAQ

-1882 EVRMANEKDSFI
+1882 EVRMANEKDSFV
-1894 KWQVPFPEVE
+1894 KWQVPFTEVE
-1904 NAAKGNKAAKENL
+1904 KAAKGNKKAKENL

-1933 SFNYIIQGIALQ
+1933 SFNYIIKGIALQ
-1945 NPFKGDGSS
+1945 KPFKGDGSP

-2012 KEVVDKIINDS
+2012 KEIVGKIVNDS

-2030 DGSSYIDSKGTRYAR
+2030 SSSYIDSKGTRYAR

-2059 FDPNSPWT
+2059 FDPNSPWV

-2082 DFFAGELD
+2082 DFFAGKLD
-2090 NITTSQITTQLWN
+2090 NITTSPTATQLWN

-2114 GREMQKFLKTHNLQ
+2114 SRGMQEFLRTHNLQ

-2145 IKKRA
+2145 IKKKA

-2159 PNGKKSNLIEKQW
+2159 PNGKPTNLNERQW
-2172 LQVRTKAFKDWF
+2172 LQVRTKAFKEWF
-2184 GDWENNP
+2184 GDWE
-2191 SEASK
+2191 K
-2196 VVDKKTGEPLVVYHG
+2196 GLIVQQDV
-2211 SKSIL
+2211 KSYY
-2216 KVFDPSKSESRQ
+2216 RGQ
-2228 YLSQQI
+2228 
-2234 KPTNFFSSDETVADF
+2234 
-2249 FALTEEQSL
+2249 
-2258 ASQISKSISIVLDAF
+2258 
-2273 AGEDVDADTLD
+2273 
-2284 DEVWTDAARRTG
+2284 
-2296 KSKEFVKDFW
+2296 
-2306 ENKVPREYKMYDEFG
+2306 YDE
-2321 TTRMEDP
+2321 
-2328 NINKYK
+2328 
-2334 YNVFLNMKSPII
+2334 PII
-2346 LDAKGERADRFIKA
+2346 DKNGNLRLKGRIDDLYNRAGYNIDKGAEVSQNGEYAEVA
-2360 NKEVLNNNDEVIII
+2360 N
-2374 NINETVG
+2374 
-2381 NKDTATDYL
+2381 DYI
-2390 VRNPNQI
+2390 VFNPNQI
-2397 KSATKNIG
+2397 KSATDNTG
-2405 TFSRTNDDITTFTT
+2405 EFSTTNDDINAFTT

-2468 GIELMKKTTL
+2468 GVELMKQTTL
-2478 WNEILDSEH
+2478 WNEILNSEH

-2549 LGETFGVWNKEDLDN
+2549 LGETFGIWNKEDLDN

-2628 SNGLTIVP
+2628 LNGLTIVP

-2677 DMKTNHSGINQHKR
+2677 DMKTNHSEINQHKR

-2720 IGVAYPTPAGWRDG
+2720 IGVSYPTPVGWKDG
-2734 TANYSV
+2734 TADYSV
-2740 SSEKANQLLIDGK
+2740 SPEKANQLLIDGK
-2753 EYKGANPTLQD
+2753 EYRGANPTLQD

-2769 YEPLRVVYD
+2769 YTPLRVVYD

-2790 IEETLNEGT
+2790 IEKTLNEGT
-2799 GVVEAPVEP
+2799 GVVESPTEP

-2826 TLGVGVDMSIGNSLF
+2826 TLGVGVDMSVGDSLF
-2841 KDGFTGG
+2841 KDDFTGG
-2848 RSWDIGGRLTPIPH
+2848 MSWDIGGRLTPIPH

-2894 MEQELDCLKT
+2894 MEQELGCL
-2904 Q
+2904 

>member
-118 QESPT
+118 QKSPT

-129 FDTDYRSALIDAKV
+129 FDPDYRSALIDAKV

-155 YLENKSAQLYDT
+155 YLENKSAQLYNT
-167 YYNQLD
+167 YYNQLG

-218 ATYLANEAVGGSQ
+218 ATYLANEAVGGGQ
-231 FAAKALG
+231 FAAEALG

-254 AWNSDAQFIDSAAGM
+254 AWNSGAQFIDSAAGM

-276 AGGAIGIGL
+276 AGGAVGIGL
-285 EDGESW
+285 EDDESW

-297 NAVTRYGDRVATTN
+297 NAVTRYGDRVSTTN

-350 FGQYGFTVASTILS
+350 FGQYGFTAASTILS
-364 FGVSGAVNAAAKGAA
+364 FGASGAVNAATKGAA
-379 WLGKVAMGGKTLNAS
+379 WLGKAAMGGKTLNAS

-431 RQETIEG
+431 KQETLKG
-438 LEADIQNRY
+438 LETDIQNRY
-447 AAKVDADIDAYAKQH
+447 AAKVDADIDAYAREH
-462 NMSQEQVDY
+462 NMSQEQADY
-471 LKSNPKARA
+471 LKSRPESRA

-536 RKIGI
+536 RKVGL
-541 GGNNSVGDAVDV
+541 GGGETPVSSAVRA
-553 VRQGDRWVAQAKQMT
+553 VREGDRWVAQAKQMT
-568 KGQAFKGRLK
+568 KGQVIKGRLK
-578 EALSEGFEE
+578 EALGEGFEE
-587 YKQDISS
+587 YTQDISS

-619 TAAQNDFWQSFAAGI
+619 TASQNDFWQSFAAGI
-634 QAAGNTAI
+634 RAAGDTAI

-665 MKQGANGNMTAK
+665 MKQGANGNMVAK

-721 FNAGGTAEWLTQYQE
+721 FNAGSTAEWLTQYQE

-751 GQMFSNIITLND
+751 GEMFSNIITLND

-853 DVKASMVFNKVAI
+853 DVKASMVFNKVVI

-934 REMSEEQKK
+934 REMSREQKK
-943 GTLPQEDQATLTM
+943 GTLPQEDQATLAM

-1100 NEELLDIAT
+1100 DEELLDIAT

-1175 AEKNG
+1175 AERNG
-1180 VFEENDPR
+1180 VFEEDDLR

-1199 SNSGVDVTD
+1199 SNSGVDITD

-1214 KLLDYDRAAAEDG
+1214 KLLDYDRAAAEGG
-1227 EDTPLYFEQHLA
+1227 EDTPLYFELHLA

-1251 TGYNSIEETVQTYR
+1251 TGYDSIEETIQTYR

-1285 VPTETPTE
+1285 IPTETPTE
-1293 ASEPAAIP
+1293 ASEPAVIP

-1316 TPEAGHMTEDG
+1316 TPEAGHITEDG

-1353 PVETTQSSS
+1353 PVETTQPSS

-1391 FTAEAKEQVR
+1391 FTAEAKEQVK

-1422 TARANALDSRAE
+1422 TARANAIDSRAE

-1504 TSMNIAYLRQSHPD
+1504 TSMNIAYLRQSRPD

-1529 IEDALRDG
+1529 IEDALRNE

-1552 LTEEVKSS
+1552 LTDEVKSS
-1560 MESKGLGYTENDL
+1560 MESKGLGYTKDDL

-1581 STGPLTINVNGQ
+1581 STGPITINVNGQ
-1593 DKHFQPVSVMSA
+1593 DKHFQPVSIMSA

-1701 IGDNRKKLV
+1701 EGDSKEKLV
-1710 FQQDKLNGGT
+1710 FQQDKLNWET
-1720 QPIDI
+1720 QPIHI
-1725 FTAPVQ
+1725 FITPVQ

-1745 DNADELISFNSRT
+1745 DNIDELINFNSRT
-1758 RRAAKTIAN
+1758 RRAAKDISD
-1767 FIETFSDEEMSFAR
+1767 FIRTFSDEEMSFTR

-1798 SMANTLEGQIS
+1798 SMANTLGGQIS
-1809 NYMNVSSRSG
+1809 NYLNVSSRSG
-1819 WHYSITATDQVVDDK
+1819 WHYSITATDQVADGK

-1882 EVRMANEKDSFI
+1882 EVRMANKKDSFI
-1894 KWQVPFPEVE
+1894 KWQVPFTEVE

-1945 NPFKGDGSS
+1945 KPFKGDGSP

-1968 SPVNEPV
+1968 SPINEPV

-2012 KEVVDKIINDS
+2012 KEIVGKIVNDS

-2030 DGSSYIDSKGTRYAR
+2030 GGSCYIDSKGTRYAR

-2059 FDPNSPWT
+2059 FDPNSPWV

-2082 DFFAGELD
+2082 DFFAGKLD
-2090 NITTSQITTQLWN
+2090 NITTSPIATQLWN

-2114 GREMQKFLKTHNLQ
+2114 SRGIQEFLRTHNLQ

-2145 IKKRA
+2145 I
-2150 IADGTFMKA
+2150 
-2159 PNGKKSNLIEKQW
+2159 
-2172 LQVRTKAFKDWF
+2172 
-2184 GDWENNP
+2184 
-2191 SEASK
+2191 
-2196 VVDKKTGEPLVVYHG
+2196 
-2211 SKSIL
+2211 
-2216 KVFDPSKSESRQ
+2216 
-2228 YLSQQI
+2228 
-2234 KPTNFFSSDETVADF
+2234 
-2249 FALTEEQSL
+2249 
-2258 ASQISKSISIVLDAF
+2258 
-2273 AGEDVDADTLD
+2273 
-2284 DEVWTDAARRTG
+2284 
-2296 KSKEFVKDFW
+2296 
-2306 ENKVPREYKMYDEFG
+2306 
-2321 TTRMEDP
+2321 
-2328 NINKYK
+2328 
-2334 YNVFLNMKSPII
+2334 
-2346 LDAKGERADRFIKA
+2346 
-2360 NKEVLNNNDEVIII
+2360 
-2374 NINETVG
+2374 
-2381 NKDTATDYL
+2381 
-2390 VRNPNQI
+2390 
-2397 KSATKNIG
+2397 
-2405 TFSRTNDDITTFTT
+2405 NDDITTFTT

-2447 HEYTHLW
+2447 YEYTHLW
-2454 DRIVQQKNPKLWNR
+2454 DRIVQQKNSKLWNR
-2468 GIELMKKTTL
+2468 GVELMKQTTL
-2478 WNEILDSEH
+2478 WNEILNSEH

-2527 NKKGQSNIISK
+2527 DKKGQSNIISK
-2538 LKSWLLDTWKT
+2538 LKDWLLDIWKT

-2570 NHLTIRDFVKGY
+2570 NHLTIRDFAKGY

-2628 SNGLTIVP
+2628 LNGLTIVP

-2677 DMKTNHSGINQHKR
+2677 DMKTNHSEINQHKR

-2720 IGVAYPTPAGWRDG
+2720 IGVSYPTPVGWKDG
-2734 TANYSV
+2734 TADYSV
-2740 SSEKANQLLIDGK
+2740 SPEKANQLLIDGK
-2753 EYKGANPTLQD
+2753 EYRGANPTLQD

-2769 YEPLRVVYD
+2769 YTPLRVVYD
-2778 RLTPSEKEMLSG
+2778 RLTPLEKEMLSG

-2818 SEDMPINS
+2818 SEDMLINS
-2826 TLGVGVDMSIGNSLF
+2826 TLGVRVDMSIGDSLF
-2841 KDGFTGG
+2841 KDDFTGG
-2848 RSWDIGGRLTPIPH
+2848 MSWDIGGRLTPIPH

-2894 MEQELDCLKT
+2894 MEQELGCL
-2904 Q
+2904 

>member
-55 QGMDDVQKDNL
+55 QGMDDVQKDNY

-118 QESPT
+118 QESPS

-218 ATYLANEAVGGSQ
+218 ATYLANEAVGGGQ

-238 NYYQNTVA
+238 DYYQNTVA

-254 AWNSDAQFIDSAAGM
+254 AWNSGAQFIDSAAGM

-285 EDGESW
+285 EDDESW

-350 FGQYGFTVASTILS
+350 FGQYGFTAASTLLS
-364 FGVSGAVNAAAKGAA
+364 FGASGAVNAVTKGAA
-379 WLGKVAMGGKTLNAS
+379 WLGKAAMGGKTLNAS

-511 NSVINGMVNAT
+511 NSVINGIINAT
-522 WQAGQQAPRVQNAL
+522 WQAGQLAPRVQNAL

-853 DVKASMVFNKVAI
+853 DVKASMVFNKVVI

-887 NSQEGAAPSSALSNK
+887 NSQEGATPNSALSNK

-934 REMSEEQKK
+934 REMSREQKK

-1005 SEIMSLSASDR
+1005 SEIMSLSTSDR

-1199 SNSGVDVTD
+1199 SNSGIDITD
-1208 VEAGAE
+1208 IESGSQ
-1214 KLLDYDRAAAEDG
+1214 KLLEAPIDEEGNQAGD
-1227 EDTPLYFEQHLA
+1227 LYFEQHLA

-1353 PVETTQSSS
+1353 PVETTQPSS

-1391 FTAEAKEQVR
+1391 FTAEAKEQVK

-1453 SQSDKERID
+1453 SQSDKEKID
-1462 TPSPRVNAPVSP
+1462 TPSSRVNAPVSP

-1504 TSMNIAYLRQSHPD
+1504 TSMNIAYLRQSYPD

-1552 LTEEVKSS
+1552 LTDEVKSS
-1560 MESKGLGYTENDL
+1560 MESKGLGYTKDDL

-1581 STGPLTINVNGQ
+1581 STGPITINVNGQ

-1694 KRLGIVK
+1694 KGLG
-1701 IGDNRKKLV
+1701 IGDNGETLV
-1710 FQQDKLNGGT
+1710 FHQDKLNGGT
-1720 QPIDI
+1720 QPIYI
-1725 FTAPVQ
+1725 FIVPVQ
-1731 KTQNRKGQTILQVR
+1731 RTQNRKGQTILQVR
-1745 DNADELISFNSRT
+1745 DNIDELINFNSRT

-1767 FIETFSDEEMSFAR
+1767 FIETFSDEDMSFTR
-1781 DSDGQVVPL
+1781 DSNGRVVLL

-1798 SMANTLEGQIS
+1798 SIANTFGNQIS
-1809 NYMNVSSRSG
+1809 DYMNVSSKSG
-1819 WHYSITATDQVVDDK
+1819 WHYSITATDQIADGK
-1834 KVYSIDLVNDDN
+1834 RVYSIDLINDDD

-1894 KWQVPFPEVE
+1894 KWQVPFSEVE
-1904 NAAKGNKAAKENL
+1904 NAAKGNKIAKDNL

-1945 NPFKGDGSS
+1945 NPFKGDGSP

-1994 TVVQGEAAPAT
+1994 AVIQGEAAPAT

-2012 KEVVDKIINDS
+2012 KEIVDKIVSDS
-2023 KSITLAD
+2023 KSIKLSD
-2030 DGSSYIDSKGTRYAR
+2030 DGSAYVDEKGTRYAR
-2045 VTSIIAADERAGER
+2045 VTSIIAAAEGAGER
-2059 FDPNSPWT
+2059 FDPNSPWVI
-2067 TPSTNI
+2067 PSTNI

-2082 DFFAGELD
+2082 DFFAGKLD
-2090 NITTSQITTQLWN
+2090 NMTAEQL
-2103 HLQNIGLSVSG
+2103 
-2114 GREMQKFLKTHNLQ
+2114 
-2128 SVQQAIESPE
+2128 A
-2138 VQKEMDE
+2138 
-2145 IKKRA
+2145 
-2150 IADGTFMKA
+2150 
-2159 PNGKKSNLIEKQW
+2159 
-2172 LQVRTKAFKDWF
+2172 
-2184 GDWENNP
+2184 EN
-2191 SEASK
+2191 
-2196 VVDKKTGEPLVVYHG
+2196 
-2211 SKSIL
+2211 
-2216 KVFDPSKSESRQ
+2216 
-2228 YLSQQI
+2228 
-2234 KPTNFFSSDETVADF
+2234 
-2249 FALTEEQSL
+2249 
-2258 ASQISKSISIVLDAF
+2258 
-2273 AGEDVDADTLD
+2273 
-2284 DEVWTDAARRTG
+2284 
-2296 KSKEFVKDFW
+2296 
-2306 ENKVPREYKMYDEFG
+2306 
-2321 TTRMEDP
+2321 
-2328 NINKYK
+2328 
-2334 YNVFLNMKSPII
+2334 
-2346 LDAKGERADRFIKA
+2346 
-2360 NKEVLNNNDEVIII
+2360 
-2374 NINETVG
+2374 
-2381 NKDTATDYL
+2381 
-2390 VRNPNQI
+2390 
-2397 KSATKNIG
+2397 
-2405 TFSRTNDDITTFTT
+2405 
-2419 PQGEVYGFVDKEGN
+2419 
-2433 VYLDETKISPEHPI
+2433 
-2447 HEYTHLW
+2447 
-2454 DRIVQQKNPKLWNR
+2454 
-2468 GIELMKKTTL
+2468 
-2478 WNEILDSEH
+2478 
-2487 YGKAWQQ
+2487 
-2494 LGINGE
+2494 
-2500 RLDNLIASEVHA
+2500 
-2512 RLTGTKGEALLKELA
+2512 
-2527 NKKGQSNIISK
+2527 
-2538 LKSWLLDTWKT
+2538 
-2549 LGETFGVWNKEDLDN
+2549 
-2564 LTLEDF
+2564 
-2570 NHLTIRDFVKGY
+2570 
-2582 NPVTNTFQ
+2582 
-2590 DKVSNNVVT
+2590 
-2599 ELSEKYPNATEESLQ
+2599 YPNATKEALQ
-2614 KFREELVSL
+2614 EFKEQLMCL

-2677 DMKTNHSGINQHKR
+2677 DMKTNRSGIDQHKR

-2720 IGVAYPTPAGWRDG
+2720 IGVSYPTPVGWKDG
-2734 TANYSV
+2734 TADYSV
-2740 SSEKANQLLIDGK
+2740 SPEKANQLLIDGK
-2753 EYKGANPTLQD
+2753 EYRGANPTLQD

-2769 YEPLRVVYD
+2769 YTPLRVVYD

-2799 GVVEAPVEP
+2799 GVVESPTEP

-2826 TLGVGVDMSIGNSLF
+2826 TLGVGVDMSIGDNLF
-2841 KDGFTGG
+2841 KDDFTGG
-2848 RSWDIGGRLTPIPH
+2848 MSWDIGGRLTPIPH

-2894 MEQELDCLKT
+2894 MEQELGCL
-2904 Q
+2904 

>member
-14 LPSKKSQQTLQQRYN
+14 LPSKRSQQTLQQRYN

-55 QGMDDVQKDNL
+55 QGMDDVQKDNY

-218 ATYLANEAVGGSQ
+218 ATYLANEAVGGGQ

-238 NYYQNTVA
+238 DYYQNTVA

-254 AWNSDAQFIDSAAGM
+254 AWNSGAQFIDSAAGM

-285 EDGESW
+285 EDDESW

-350 FGQYGFTVASTILS
+350 FGQYGFTAASTLLS
-364 FGVSGAVNAAAKGAA
+364 FGASGAVNAVTKGAA
-379 WLGKVAMGGKTLNAS
+379 WLGKAAMGGKTLNAS

-404 INARSIGSILV
+404 INARNIGSILV

-511 NSVINGMVNAT
+511 NSVINGIINAT
-522 WQAGQQAPRVQNAL
+522 WQAGQLAPRVQNAL

-541 GGNNSVGDAVDV
+541 GGNNSVGDAVNV

-619 TAAQNDFWQSFAAGI
+619 TASQNDFWQSFAAGI

-853 DVKASMVFNKVAI
+853 DVKASMVFNKVVI
-866 EDYKKRIGQL
+866 EDYKKRINQL

-887 NSQEGAAPSSALSNK
+887 NSQEGATPNSALSNK

-934 REMSEEQKK
+934 REMSREQKK
-943 GTLPQEDQATLTM
+943 GALPQEDQATLTM

-1175 AEKNG
+1175 AERNG

-1199 SNSGVDVTD
+1199 SNSGVDITD

-1273 EREQKDLNNEEI
+1273 EREQRDLNNEEI
-1285 VPTETPTE
+1285 IPTETPTE

-1353 PVETTQSSS
+1353 PVETTQPSS

-1391 FTAEAKEQVR
+1391 FTAEAKEQVK

-1453 SQSDKERID
+1453 SQSDKEKID
-1462 TPSPRVNAPVSP
+1462 TPSSRVNAPVSP

-1552 LTEEVKSS
+1552 LTDEVKSS

-1581 STGPLTINVNGQ
+1581 STGPITINVNGQ

-1701 IGDNRKKLV
+1701 EGDSKEKLV
-1710 FQQDKLNGGT
+1710 FQQDKLNWET
-1720 QPIDI
+1720 QPIYI
-1725 FTAPVQ
+1725 FITPVQ

-1745 DNADELISFNSRT
+1745 DNIDELINFNSRT
-1758 RRAAKTIAN
+1758 RRAAKDISD
-1767 FIETFSDEEMSFAR
+1767 FIRTFSDEEMSFTR

-1798 SMANTLEGQIS
+1798 SMANTLDGQIS
-1809 NYMNVSSRSG
+1809 NYLNVSSRSG
-1819 WHYSITATDQVVDDK
+1819 WHYSITATDQIADGK

-1904 NAAKGNKAAKENL
+1904 NAAKGNKAAKKNL

-1945 NPFKGDGSS
+1945 KPFKGDGSP

-1968 SPVNEPV
+1968 SPINEPV

-1984 GDTVIDSDTG
+1984 GDTIIDSDTG

-2012 KEVVDKIINDS
+2012 KEIVDKIINDS

-2045 VTSIIAADERAGER
+2045 VTSIIAAAEGAGER
-2059 FDPNSPWT
+2059 FDPNSPWV

-2082 DFFAGELD
+2082 DFFAGKLD
-2090 NITTSQITTQLWN
+2090 NITTSPIATQLWN

-2114 GREMQKFLKTHNLQ
+2114 SNGMQKFLRTHNLQ

-2150 IADGTFMKA
+2150 VADGTFMKA
-2159 PNGKKSNLIEKQW
+2159 PNGKNSNLNERQW

-2184 GDWENNP
+2184 GNWENNP

-2196 VVDKKTGEPLVVYHG
+2196 VVDENGEPLVVYHG

-2284 DEVWTDAARRTG
+2284 DEIWTDAARRTG

-2397 KSATKNIG
+2397 KSATENIG
-2405 TFSRTNDDITTFTT
+2405 TFSRTNDDITTYTT

-2454 DRIVQQKNPKLWNR
+2454 DRIVQQKNSKLWNR
-2468 GIELMKKTTL
+2468 GVELMKQTTL

-2720 IGVAYPTPAGWRDG
+2720 IGVSYPTPVGWKDG
-2734 TANYSV
+2734 TADYSV
-2740 SSEKANQLLIDGK
+2740 SPEKANQLLIDGK
-2753 EYKGANPTLQD
+2753 EYRGANPTLQD

-2769 YEPLRVVYD
+2769 YTPLRVVYD

-2790 IEETLNEGT
+2790 IEKTLNEGT

-2826 TLGVGVDMSIGNSLF
+2826 TLGVGVDMSIGDSLF
-2841 KDGFTGG
+2841 KDDFTGG
-2848 RSWDIGGRLTPIPH
+2848 MSWDIGGRLTPIPH

-2894 MEQELDCLKT
+2894 MEQELGCL
-2904 Q
+2904 

>member
-66 FRNTVFKNIFGNSD
+66 FRNTIFKNIFGNSD

-118 QESPT
+118 QKSPT

-155 YLENKSAQLYDT
+155 YLENKSAQLYNT

-179 FGRYLKDFEALSGEV
+179 FGRYLKDFEALSGEI

-218 ATYLANEAVGGSQ
+218 ATYLANEAVGGGQ
-231 FAAKALG
+231 FAAEALG
-238 NYYQNTVA
+238 KYYQNTVA
-246 NNQSFLEK
+246 SNQSWLEK
-254 AWNSDAQFIDSAAGM
+254 TWNSGAQFIDSAAGM

-276 AGGAIGIGL
+276 AGGAVGIGL
-285 EDGESW
+285 EDDESW

-311 SWSTSEQERLESLG
+311 SWLPSKQERLESLG

-336 QQNSLFSANTPFEL
+336 QQNSLFSANTPLEL
-350 FGQYGFTVASTILS
+350 FGQYGFTAASTILS
-364 FGVSGAVNAAAKGAA
+364 FGSSALQGLTKGAA
-379 WLGKVAMGGKTLNAS
+379 WLGKVAMGGKTLNATS
-394 AKGAAFLRGV
+394 KGMAFLRGV
-404 INARSIGSILV
+404 IKARNIGNVLI
-415 PGAIG
+415 PGAVG
-420 SVEGGMNAAMT
+420 TVEGGMNAAMT
-431 RQETIEG
+431 KQETLKG

-471 LKSNPKARA
+471 LKSNPKARV

-487 ADIEADKQAAKE
+487 ADIEADKQAARE
-499 SATTA
+499 SANTA

-511 NSVINGMVNAT
+511 NSVINGLVNST
-522 WQAGQQAPRVQNAL
+522 WKAGLEAPRVQNAL
-536 RKIGI
+536 RKVGL
-541 GGNNSVGDAVDV
+541 GGGETPVSSAVRA
-553 VRQGDRWVAQAKQMT
+553 VREGDRWVAQAKQMT
-568 KGQAFKGRLK
+568 KGQVIKGRLK
-578 EALSEGFEE
+578 EALGEGFEE
-587 YKQDISS
+587 YTQDISS

-619 TAAQNDFWQSFAAGI
+619 TASQNDFWQSFAAGI
-634 QAAGNTAI
+634 RAAGDTAV
-642 SFDAIKDGFYG
+642 SFDAIKSGLYG

-677 GITWRSAFTPLFSNT
+677 GITWRSAFTPLWNNK
-692 EVNAVNQQ
+692 ERDAINQQ

-721 FNAGGTAEWLTQYQE
+721 FNAEGTAEWLTQYQE

-763 LEGTGYHEAVV
+763 LEGTGYHEAVM

-887 NSQEGAAPSSALSNK
+887 NSQEGATPNSALSNK

-934 REMSEEQKK
+934 REVSEEQKK
-943 GTLPQEDQATLTM
+943 GTLPQEDQATLAM
-956 AESYAR
+956 AESYVR

-1005 SEIMSLSASDR
+1005 SEIMSLSANDR

-1034 EIDKVNSVGTSIHQ
+1034 EIDKVNSVGTSIYQ

-1055 DRNRIERDYRAA
+1055 DRNRIERDYRMA

-1124 NRGDEAEIAAVEDM
+1124 NRGDEAEIAAIEDM
-1138 LTNQSYKGKWYDFP
+1138 LTNQSYKDKWYDFP

-1175 AEKNG
+1175 AERNG

-1251 TGYNSIEETVQTYR
+1251 TGYNSIEETIQTYR
-1265 DIMGRYNS
+1265 DIIGRYNS

-1285 VPTETPTE
+1285 IPTETPTE

-1353 PVETTQSSS
+1353 PVETTQPSS

-1391 FTAEAKEQVR
+1391 FTAEAKEQVK

-1462 TPSPRVNAPVSP
+1462 TPSPRVNVPVSP

-1529 IEDALRDG
+1529 IEDALRNE

-1552 LTEEVKSS
+1552 LTDEIKSS

-1581 STGPLTINVNGQ
+1581 STGPITINVNGQ

-1767 FIETFSDEEMSFAR
+1767 FIENFSDEEMSFTR
-1781 DSDGQVVPL
+1781 DSNGQVVPL

-1809 NYMNVSSRSG
+1809 NYMNVSSKSE
-1819 WHYSITATDQVVDDK
+1819 WHYSITATDQVVDGK
-1834 KVYSIDLVNDDN
+1834 KVYSIDLVNDNN

-1904 NAAKGNKAAKENL
+1904 NAAKGNKEAKDNL

-1923 GILEVSPTNV
+1923 GYLEVSPTNV

-1945 NPFKGDGSS
+1945 NPFKSDGSP

-1960 NPTNASPS
+1960 NPTNASPAA
-1968 SPVNEPV
+1968 PVNEPV
-1975 VVSNGQVVK
+1975 VVPNGQIVRD
-1984 GDTVIDSDTG
+1984 GTVIDSDTG
-1994 TVVQGEAAPAT
+1994 TVVQGEAAPAI

-2012 KEVVDKIINDS
+2012 KEIVGKIVNDS

-2030 DGSSYIDSKGTRYAR
+2030 DKSCYIDSKGTRYAR

-2059 FDPNSPWT
+2059 FDPNSPWV

-2082 DFFAGELD
+2082 DFFAGKLD
-2090 NITTSQITTQLWN
+2090 NITTSPIATQLWN

-2114 GREMQKFLKTHNLQ
+2114 SGEMQKFLRTHNLQ

-2145 IKKRA
+2145 IKKKA
-2150 IADGTFMKA
+2150 VADGTFMKA
-2159 PNGKKSNLIEKQW
+2159 PNGNPTNLNERQW
-2172 LQVRTKAFKDWF
+2172 LQVRTKAFKEWF

-2191 SEASK
+2191 NEASK
-2196 VVDKKTGEPLVVYHG
+2196 VVDENGEPLVVYHG

-2216 KVFDPSKSESRQ
+2216 KAFDPSKSESRQ

-2328 NINKYK
+2328 NIKKYK

-2397 KSATKNIG
+2397 KSATDNVG
-2405 TFSRTNDDITTFTT
+2405 TFSRTNNDITTYTT

-2454 DRIVQQKNPKLWNR
+2454 DRIVQQKNSKLWNR
-2468 GIELMKKTTL
+2468 GVELMKQTTL
-2478 WNEILDSEH
+2478 WNEILNSEH

-2512 RLTGTKGEALLKELA
+2512 RLTGTEGEALLKKLA
-2527 NKKGQSNIISK
+2527 DKKGQSNIISK
-2538 LKSWLLDTWKT
+2538 LKDWLLDIWKT
-2549 LGETFGVWNKEDLDN
+2549 LGETFGTWNKEDLDN

-2570 NHLTIRDFVKGY
+2570 NHLTIRDFTKGY

-2628 SNGLTIVP
+2628 LNGLTIVP

-2641 TGQIEVADNNGKIH
+2641 TGQIEVADNNDKIH

-2677 DMKTNHSGINQHKR
+2677 DMKTNHSEINQHKR

-2720 IGVAYPTPAGWRDG
+2720 IGVSYPTPVGWKDG
-2734 TANYSV
+2734 TADYSV
-2740 SSEKANQLLIDGK
+2740 SPEKANQLLIDGK
-2753 EYKGANPTLQD
+2753 EYRGANPTLQD

-2769 YEPLRVVYD
+2769 YTPLRVVYD

-2790 IEETLNEGT
+2790 IEKTLNEGT

-2826 TLGVGVDMSIGNSLF
+2826 TLGVGVDMSIGDSLF
-2841 KDGFTGG
+2841 KDDFTGG
-2848 RSWDIGGRLTPIPH
+2848 MSWDIGGRLTPIPH

-2894 MEQELDCLKT
+2894 MEQELGCL
-2904 Q
+2904 

>member
-1 MPILAGGPIGITA
+1 MPSTSWGGDAYATMDLINQLSAWITGS
-14 LPSKKSQQTLQQRYN
+14 PSQKKAADEFSQWRADQYKPYVSPEQMMRRY
-29 QSYFSGLRGLS
+29 YFSGYNSMSDDDKKSFDTRYPEIGRLS
-40 ANDRAEWEKQYAREI
+40 PEK
-55 QGMDDVQKDNL
+55 KDNF
-66 FRNTVFKNIFGNSD
+66 FRNKMFTEVFKNSKNP
-80 NKEDQ
+80 EDQ
-85 QIFNNRSS
+85 EIWANRHS
-93 LTKGERD
+93 LTKRD
-100 EYVAKKALSSD
+100 RDDLFAKKAIAEDVDGVSN
-111 LDARSAL
+111 L
-118 QESPT
+118 QESST
-123 SVWSFL
+123 SFWGVSL
-129 FDTDYRSALIDAKV
+129 DPRYAYNIGLAKGNIGSG
-143 TGGDTMRQQAYS
+143 TARRQAMD
-155 YLENKSAQLYDT
+155 YLESRGREIYNQ
-167 YYNQLD
+167 YYN
-173 ALDSET
+173 
-179 FGRYLKDFEALSGEV
+179 ALSSMDEASLTKQLNNLDNFSGQV
-194 SPMYKEY
+194 SNIYSNY
-201 NGTDKLSMST
+201 AGTDKLKLSNDD
-211 EEKKQAL
+211 KKSIL
-218 ATYLANEAVGGSQ
+218 AQYLANEAVGGSQ

-238 NYYQNTVA
+238 EYYQNTVA
-246 NNQSFLEK
+246 SNQSWLEK
-254 AWNSDAQFIDSAAGM
+254 TWNSGAQFIDSAAGM

-276 AGGAIGIGL
+276 AGGAIGIGH
-285 EDGESW
+285 EDDESW

-336 QQNSLFSANTPFEL
+336 QQNSLFSANTPLEL
-350 FGQYGFTVASTILS
+350 FGQYGFTAASTILS
-364 FGVSGAVNAAAKGAA
+364 FGASGAVNAVTKGTA
-379 WLGKVAMGGKTLNAS
+379 WLGKAAMGGKTLNAS
-394 AKGAAFLRGV
+394 AKGVAFLRGV
-404 INARSIGSILV
+404 TKARNIGNLLV

-420 SVEGGMNAAMT
+420 TVEGGMNAAMT
-431 RQETIEG
+431 KQETLKG

-462 NMSQEQVDY
+462 NMSQEQADY
-471 LKSNPKARA
+471 LKSRPESRA

-487 ADIEADKQAAKE
+487 ADIEADKQAAQE
-499 SATTA
+499 SANTA

-511 NSVINGMVNAT
+511 NSIINGMVNAT

-677 GITWRSAFTPLFSNT
+677 GVTWRSAFTPLFSNT

-853 DVKASMVFNKVAI
+853 DVKASMVFNKVVI
-866 EDYKKRIGQL
+866 GDYKKRIGQL
-876 DEEIAQ
+876 DEETAQ

-887 NSQEGAAPSSALSNK
+887 NSQEGATPSSALSNK

-922 LEEQKSELEQVV
+922 LEEHKSELDQVV
-934 REMSEEQKK
+934 REMRGEQKK
-943 GTLPQEDQATLTM
+943 GTLSQEDQATLAM
-956 AESYAR
+956 AESYVR

-985 AVERE
+985 AVERG

-1199 SNSGVDVTD
+1199 SNSGVDITD

-1239 RANEKAPIEGQV
+1239 RANEKAPIEGQI
-1251 TGYNSIEETVQTYR
+1251 TGYNSIEETIQTYR

-1273 EREQKDLNNEEI
+1273 EREQRDLNNEEV

-1316 TPEAGHMTEDG
+1316 TPEAGHITEDG
-1327 EIVGNPTVSDMVKQ
+1327 ERVGNPTVSDMVKQ

-1353 PVETTQSSS
+1353 PVETTQPSS

-1376 KAAEVALRVAENTPS
+1376 KAAEVALRVAENTSS
-1391 FTAEAKEQVR
+1391 FTAEAKEQVK

-1422 TARANALDSRAE
+1422 TARANALDSKAE

-1453 SQSDKERID
+1453 SQSDEEKID
-1462 TPSPRVNAPVSP
+1462 TPSSRVNAPVSP

-1537 VLTRDSEVMFITDDT
+1537 VLTRDSEVMFITDDA
-1552 LTEEVKSS
+1552 LTDEVKSS
-1560 MESKGLGYTENDL
+1560 MESKGLGYTKDDL

-1834 KVYSIDLVNDDN
+1834 KVYSIDLVNDD
-1846 SIAPIHL
+1846 SSVAPIHL

-1859 MTEEANKAAQ
+1859 MTEEASKAAQ

-1923 GILEVSPTNV
+1923 GFLEVSPTNV

-1945 NPFKGDGSS
+1945 NPFKGDGSP

-2012 KEVVDKIINDS
+2012 KEIVDKIVNDS
-2023 KSITLAD
+2023 KSITLSD
-2030 DGSSYIDSKGTRYAR
+2030 DGSCYIDSKGTRYAR
-2045 VTSIIAADERAGER
+2045 VTSIIAAAEGAGER
-2059 FDPNSPWT
+2059 FDPNSPWV

-2082 DFFAGELD
+2082 DFFAGKLD
-2090 NITTSQITTQLWN
+2090 NMTAEQL
-2103 HLQNIGLSVSG
+2103 
-2114 GREMQKFLKTHNLQ
+2114 
-2128 SVQQAIESPE
+2128 A
-2138 VQKEMDE
+2138 
-2145 IKKRA
+2145 
-2150 IADGTFMKA
+2150 
-2159 PNGKKSNLIEKQW
+2159 
-2172 LQVRTKAFKDWF
+2172 
-2184 GDWENNP
+2184 EN
-2191 SEASK
+2191 
-2196 VVDKKTGEPLVVYHG
+2196 
-2211 SKSIL
+2211 
-2216 KVFDPSKSESRQ
+2216 
-2228 YLSQQI
+2228 
-2234 KPTNFFSSDETVADF
+2234 
-2249 FALTEEQSL
+2249 
-2258 ASQISKSISIVLDAF
+2258 
-2273 AGEDVDADTLD
+2273 
-2284 DEVWTDAARRTG
+2284 
-2296 KSKEFVKDFW
+2296 
-2306 ENKVPREYKMYDEFG
+2306 
-2321 TTRMEDP
+2321 
-2328 NINKYK
+2328 
-2334 YNVFLNMKSPII
+2334 
-2346 LDAKGERADRFIKA
+2346 
-2360 NKEVLNNNDEVIII
+2360 
-2374 NINETVG
+2374 
-2381 NKDTATDYL
+2381 
-2390 VRNPNQI
+2390 
-2397 KSATKNIG
+2397 
-2405 TFSRTNDDITTFTT
+2405 
-2419 PQGEVYGFVDKEGN
+2419 
-2433 VYLDETKISPEHPI
+2433 
-2447 HEYTHLW
+2447 
-2454 DRIVQQKNPKLWNR
+2454 
-2468 GIELMKKTTL
+2468 
-2478 WNEILDSEH
+2478 
-2487 YGKAWQQ
+2487 
-2494 LGINGE
+2494 
-2500 RLDNLIASEVHA
+2500 
-2512 RLTGTKGEALLKELA
+2512 
-2527 NKKGQSNIISK
+2527 
-2538 LKSWLLDTWKT
+2538 
-2549 LGETFGVWNKEDLDN
+2549 
-2564 LTLEDF
+2564 
-2570 NHLTIRDFVKGY
+2570 
-2582 NPVTNTFQ
+2582 
-2590 DKVSNNVVT
+2590 
-2599 ELSEKYPNATEESLQ
+2599 YPNATKEALQ
-2614 KFREELVSL
+2614 EFKEQLMCL

-2720 IGVAYPTPAGWRDG
+2720 IGVSYPTPVGWKDG
-2734 TANYSV
+2734 TADYSV
-2740 SSEKANQLLIDGK
+2740 SPERANQLLIDGK
-2753 EYKGANPTLQD
+2753 EYRGANPTLQD

-2769 YEPLRVVYD
+2769 YTPLRVVYD

-2799 GVVEAPVEP
+2799 GVVESPTEP

-2826 TLGVGVDMSIGNSLF
+2826 TLGVGVDMSIGDSLF
-2841 KDGFTGG
+2841 KDDFTGG
-2848 RSWDIGGRLTPIPH
+2848 MSWDIGGRLTPIPH

-2894 MEQELDCLKT
+2894 MEQELGCL
-2904 Q
+2904 